1 MKDFIIKIALSI
13 RNAISKKVTY
23 LINRFYLK
31 EFVIK
36 FALSVLNIINK
47 KATYLIDKFNNI
59 IDKPDLEK
67 YKKLSPIDDM
77 ENGDEYID
85 ALDWA
90 IKHKDIKNIAIT
102 APYGA
107 GKSSVIKTYVKKH
120 PSLKYTFISMATFNN
135 SEGKSQDDG
144 KKEEIPLEK
153 IENVILKQFFYK
165 VKKNMLPQSRYNK
178 IEKMSYKYIFTWIF
192 CINVFCSIGSVLVFT
207 DVLKEK
213 VINCIN
219 FLIDL
224 GIPEFWT
231 HVIIP
236 CLVLLEMIILTSI
249 IKQGMIKLKLKEIKL
264 FSNATLG
271 SEAIDEKSIFN
282 KNIDEIL
289 YFFEATGYEVV
300 FFEDLDRLENND
312 IFIEL
317 RDLNFIINNYEGLKK
332 SVKFVYAV
340 KDELFHNKE
349 ERTKFFDYIIPVVPI
364 INASNS
370 EDVFLKEFE
379 NNAEC
384 NISEEYIKDIAPFVS
399 DMRVLYNIFNEF
411 KIYKR
416 TLKDSDSIKLVDEK
430 MLSLIIFK
438 NLYPKDFAELQN
450 EQDEGIIKQAFKDK
464 QSFIEKSTKKIRE
477 DINELEEQI
486 ILVREDCLKSTKEI
500 KYAFCGHLV
509 DWKGSI
515 RKIERYN
522 GYRNYFYIEGILD
535 DNFNLKDIYEDKSNY
550 TIYYANSSYNNE
562 SKYINS
568 NELKSL
574 LENYD
579 KRWTALKLL
588 EDKKMDGIH
597 HDLEELNEQ
606 LQNISISSLK
616 ELIDRNDVKEVLSD
630 NVRSNKVLVFMLRY
644 GYIDE
649 DYSMYINY
657 FKGDSITKDDMNF
670 ILNIRNREV
679 QSFDYKLTRL
689 RGVVD
694 RLNIRDFKQKEVYNF
709 YLLEYLLLNSSK
721 EIDKNK
727 LDNFIQ
733 QLADEEKESWS
744 FINAFVRKT
753 NNRKKFINLLALKWE
768 NMWIFL
774 TEKAA
779 LTYNRQIEY
788 FKWLCESL
796 KVEELLNLNKDRA
809 FEQFFEE
816 NEDILMQLKDVNIN
830 YLEKIIEKLRIRF
843 YKLNIAGVD
852 KELLDFVFDDK
863 YYNIN
868 KYMIDTILIY
878 KNSEINENDLNKKNY
893 TMIMISK
900 YKCLIDNVFANIE
913 EYVKEVILS
922 NDNNYDDE
930 KYILD
935 LINRC
940 SDDMDLVEKI
950 IVHENFKLKN
960 ISVYENK
967 YWLLLLKHR
976 KISASFENVIQYWK
990 QFSKNGLDK
999 VLIDFL
1005 STECNAILNSD
1016 RSFVEE
1022 KFIKD
1027 LSFSDI
1033 NNNIFEKYISY
1044 VRLIFNDL
1052 EFDIASMNQEKLKIL
1067 IQNKYIPLNKEG
1079 FDKIKDVSVKIATLY
1094 ILSDKDNFIDN
1105 IEIFQIDEDIFNNL
1119 LEETGRT
1126 DKVFCQKIVNYY
1138 GKNFMNENLI
1148 RAIFNMNITLTK
1160 DLFKIVF
1167 DEIDNKLK
1175 LTLLVRHLDLF
1186 NADELEKIF
1195 SKMDDE
1201 YKELSNREKRHD
1213 IHLPINSEN
1222 ERLCIYL
1229 QKINYISNKNIYD
1242 KEQLLFRIKANKQ
1255 QR

>member
-1 MKDFIIKIALSI
+1 
-13 RNAISKKVTY
+13 
-23 LINRFYLK
+23 
-31 EFVIK
+31 
-36 FALSVLNIINK
+36 
-47 KATYLIDKFNNI
+47 
-59 IDKPDLEK
+59 
-67 YKKLSPIDDM
+67 M
-77 ENGDEYID
+77 ENGEEYIN
-85 ALDWA
+85 ALDQA
-90 IKHKDIKNIAIT
+90 INDGEIRNIAIT

-120 PSLKYTFISMATFNN
+120 PSLKYTFISMATFNSN
-135 SEGKSQDDG
+135 KGNSQDD
-144 KKEEIPLEK
+144 KKNEEIPLEK

-178 IEKMSYKYIFTWIF
+178 IEKMSYKYIFKWIF
-192 CINVFCSIGSVLVFT
+192 YINIFCLIGSVLFFP

-224 GIPEFWT
+224 GIPEFWSYI
-231 HVIIP
+231 IIP
-236 CLVLLEMIILTSI
+236 CLVLLETIILTII

-317 RDLNFIINNYEGLKK
+317 RDLNFIINNYEGLEKP
-332 SVKFVYAV
+332 VKFVYAV

-349 ERTKFFDYIIPVVPI
+349 ERTKFFDYIIPVIPI
-364 INASNS
+364 INESNS

-379 NNAEC
+379 NNTEC
-384 NISEEYIKDIAPFVS
+384 NISKEYIKDIAPFVS

-450 EQDEGIIKQAFKDK
+450 EQDESIVKQAFKDK

-477 DINELEEQI
+477 DINELEKQI
-486 ILVREDCLKSTKEI
+486 ILVKEDCLKSTKEL

-509 DWKGSI
+509 DWNGAVY
-515 RKIERYN
+515 RIERHN
-522 GYRNYFYIEGILD
+522 GYYNRDSIYIERILD
-535 DNFNLKDIYEDKSNY
+535 DDFNLKDIYNNNKDDY
-550 TIYYANSSYNNE
+550 TICYASGNSNNLD
-562 SKYINS
+562 KNINS
-568 NELKSL
+568 NDLKSL
-574 LENYD
+574 LENYG
-579 KRWTALKLL
+579 KRWKALKLL

-679 QSFDYKLTRL
+679 QLFDYKLTKL
-689 RGVVD
+689 RGIVD

-709 YLLEYLLLNSSK
+709 YLLEYLLSNSSK

-744 FINAFVRKT
+744 FIDAFVRKT

-768 NMWIFL
+768 NMWSFF

-796 KVEELLNLNKDRA
+796 KVEELLNLNKDEA

-816 NEDILMQLKDVNIN
+816 NEDILIQLKDVSIS
-830 YLEKIIEKLRIRF
+830 YLEKIIEKLEIHF

-852 KELLDFVFDDK
+852 KEFLDFVFDNN
-863 YYNIN
+863 YYDIN

-878 KNSEINENDLNKKNY
+878 KNSEIIESNLNKKNY
-893 TMIMISK
+893 TMIMTSR
-900 YKCLIDNVFANIE
+900 YDYLIDNIYSNIE
-913 EYVKEVILS
+913 DYVKEVILS
-922 NDNNYDDE
+922 SDNNYDDE

-935 LINRC
+935 LMTKCNNDI
-940 SDDMDLVEKI
+940 DLVEKI
-950 IVHENFKLKN
+950 IVHENFELEN
-960 ISVYENK
+960 ISVCENK

-976 KISASFENVIQYWK
+976 KINASFDNVIQYWK

-999 VLIDFL
+999 VLVDFL

-1016 RSFVEE
+1016 RSFIEE

-1033 NNNIFEKYISY
+1033 DNNIFEKYISY
-1044 VRLIFNDL
+1044 LRLIFNDL
-1052 EFDIASMNQEKLKIL
+1052 EFNFASMNQEKLKIL
-1067 IQNKYIPLNKEG
+1067 IQNKYIPLNKQC
-1079 FDKIKDVSVKIATLY
+1079 FDKIKGISVEIATLY
-1094 ILSDKDNFIDN
+1094 ILSNKDSFIDN
-1105 IEIFQIDEDIFNNL
+1105 IEVFQIDEDIFSNL
-1119 LEETGRT
+1119 LEETGMT

-1138 GKNFMNENLI
+1138 GRNFMNEYLKKV
-1148 RAIFNMNITLTK
+1148 IFNTGITLTK

-1167 DEIDNKLK
+1167 DNIDNKI
-1175 LTLLVRHLDLF
+1175 TLLVRHLDLF
-1186 NADELEKIF
+1186 NADELENLF
-1195 SKMDDE
+1195 AKMDGE
-1201 YKELSNREKRHD
+1201 YKMLSNREKRHN
-1213 IHLPINSEN
+1213 IYLPINDEN
-1222 ERLCIYL
+1222 KRLGDYL
-1229 QKINYISNKNIYD
+1229 YKIGYISNEDRYAKN
-1242 KEQLLFRIKANKQ
+1242 KEENQLLFRIRAKK
-1255 QR
+1255 

>member
-1 MKDFIIKIALSI
+1 
-13 RNAISKKVTY
+13 
-23 LINRFYLK
+23 
-31 EFVIK
+31 
-36 FALSVLNIINK
+36 
-47 KATYLIDKFNNI
+47 
-59 IDKPDLEK
+59 
-67 YKKLSPIDDM
+67 M
-77 ENGDEYID
+77 ENGEEYIN
-85 ALDWA
+85 ALDQA
-90 IKHKDIKNIAIT
+90 INDEEIRNIAIT

-120 PSLKYTFISMATFNN
+120 PSLKYTFISMATFNSNEGN
-135 SEGKSQDDG
+135 SQED
-144 KKEEIPLEK
+144 KKNEEIPLEK

-178 IEKMSYKYIFTWIF
+178 IEKMSYMYIFIWTFCVNIF
-192 CINVFCSIGSVLVFT
+192 CLIGSVLFFP

-224 GIPEFWT
+224 GIPEFWSFL
-231 HVIIP
+231 IIP
-236 CLVLLEMIILTSI
+236 CLVLLEMIILTII

-271 SEAIDEKSIFN
+271 NEAIDEKSIFN

-317 RDLNFIINNYEGLKK
+317 RDLNFIINNYEGLEKP
-332 SVKFVYAV
+332 VKFVYAV

-349 ERTKFFDYIIPVVPI
+349 ERTKFFDYIIPIVPI
-364 INASNS
+364 INESNS

-379 NNAEC
+379 NNAEY

-450 EQDEGIIKQAFKDK
+450 EQDESIVKQAFKNK
-464 QSFIEKSTKKIRE
+464 QSFIEKEAEKIRK
-477 DINELEEQI
+477 DINELEKQI
-486 ILVREDCLKSTKEI
+486 ISVKEDCLKSTKEI

-616 ELIDRNDVKEVLSD
+616 ELIGRNDVKEVLSD

-649 DYSMYINY
+649 YYSMYINY

-689 RGVVD
+689 RGVID

-709 YLLEYLLLNSSK
+709 YLLEYLLSNSSK

-744 FINAFVRKT
+744 FIDAFVRTT

-768 NMWIFL
+768 NMWNFL
-774 TEKAA
+774 TEQAA

-796 KVEELLNLNKDRA
+796 KVEELLNLNKDKA

-830 YLEKIIEKLRIRF
+830 YLEKIIEKLEIHF
-843 YKLNIAGVD
+843 YKLNIEGID

-863 YYNIN
+863 YYDIN
-868 KYMIDTILIY
+868 KYMIDTILMY

-893 TMIMISK
+893 TMIMTSG
-900 YKCLIDNVFANIE
+900 YDCLINNVFANIE
-913 EYVKEVILS
+913 EYVKEIILS
-922 NDNNYDDE
+922 NDNNCDDE

-935 LINRC
+935 LMTKC

-950 IVHENFKLKN
+950 IVHEDFKLKN
-960 ISVYENK
+960 ISVCENK
-967 YWLLLLKHR
+967 YWILLLKHR
-976 KISASFENVIQYWK
+976 KINASYDNIIQYWK
-990 QFSKNGLDK
+990 QFSKNELDK
-999 VLIDFL
+999 ELIDFL
-1005 STECNAILNSD
+1005 STECDAILNSD

-1033 NNNIFEKYISY
+1033 DNNIFEKYISHLK
-1044 VRLIFNDL
+1044 LIFNDL
-1052 EFDIASMNQEKLKIL
+1052 EFDFASMSQEKLKIL
-1067 IQNKYIPLNKEG
+1067 IQNKYILLNKQC
-1079 FDKIKDVSVKIATLY
+1079 FDKIKGISVEIVILY
-1094 ILSDKDNFIDN
+1094 ILSNKDSFIDN
-1105 IEIFQIDEDIFNNL
+1105 VEVFQIDEDIFNNL
-1119 LEETGRT
+1119 LKETGKT

-1138 GKNFMNENLI
+1138 GRNFMNEYLKKV
-1148 RAIFNMNITLTK
+1148 IFNTGITLTK

-1167 DEIDNKLK
+1167 DNIDNKI
-1175 LTLLVRHLDLF
+1175 TLLVRHLDLF
-1186 NADELEKIF
+1186 NADELENLF
-1195 SKMDDE
+1195 AKMDGE
-1201 YKELSNREKRHD
+1201 YKELSNREKRHN
-1213 IHLPINSEN
+1213 IYLPINDEN
-1222 ERLCIYL
+1222 KRLGDYL
-1229 QKINYISNKNIYD
+1229 YKIGYISNEDRYAKN
-1242 KEQLLFRIKANKQ
+1242 KEENQLLFRIRAKK
-1255 QR
+1255 

>member
-1 MKDFIIKIALSI
+1 
-13 RNAISKKVTY
+13 
-23 LINRFYLK
+23 
-31 EFVIK
+31 
-36 FALSVLNIINK
+36 
-47 KATYLIDKFNNI
+47 
-59 IDKPDLEK
+59 
-67 YKKLSPIDDM
+67 M
-77 ENGDEYID
+77 ENGEEYIN
-85 ALDWA
+85 ALDQA
-90 IKHKDIKNIAIT
+90 INDEEIRNIAIT

-120 PSLKYTFISMATFNN
+120 PSLKYTFISMATFNSN
-135 SEGKSQDDG
+135 KGISQDD
-144 KKEEIPLEK
+144 KKNEEIPLEK

-178 IEKMSYKYIFTWIF
+178 IEKMSYMYIFKWIF
-192 CINVFCSIGSVLVFT
+192 YVNIFCLIGSMLFFP

-219 FLIDL
+219 FFIDL

-231 HVIIP
+231 HIIIP
-236 CLVLLEMIILTSI
+236 CLVLLEIIILTII
-249 IKQGMIKLKLKEIKL
+249 IKQGMIKLKLKELKL

-271 SEAIDEKSIFN
+271 NEAIDEKSIFN

-332 SVKFVYAV
+332 PVKFVYAV

-379 NNAEC
+379 NNTEC
-384 NISEEYIKDIAPFVS
+384 NISKEYIKDIAPFVS

-450 EQDEGIIKQAFKDK
+450 EQDESIVKQAFKNK
-464 QSFIEKSTKKIRE
+464 QSFIEKEAEKIRK
-477 DINELEEQI
+477 DINEIEKQI
-486 ILVREDCLKSTKEI
+486 ISVKEDCLKSTKEI

-562 SKYINS
+562 PKYINS

-709 YLLEYLLLNSSK
+709 HLLEYLLSNSSK

-733 QLADEEKESWS
+733 QLADEKKESWS
-744 FINAFVRKT
+744 FIDAFVRKN

-796 KVEELLNLNKDRA
+796 KVEELLNLNKDKA

-830 YLEKIIEKLRIRF
+830 YLEKIIEKLEIHF
-843 YKLNIAGVD
+843 YKLNIEGVD
-852 KELLDFVFDDK
+852 RELLNFIFDNKHYD
-863 YYNIN
+863 IN
-868 KYMIDTILIY
+868 KYMIDTILMY

-893 TMIMISK
+893 TMIMTSG
-900 YKCLIDNVFANIE
+900 YDCLINNVFDNIE
-913 EYVKEVILS
+913 EYVKEIILS
-922 NDNNYDDE
+922 NDNNCDDE

-935 LINRC
+935 LMTKC

-950 IVHENFKLKN
+950 IVHEDFKLKN
-960 ISVYENK
+960 ISVCENK
-967 YWLLLLKHR
+967 YWILLLKHR
-976 KISASFENVIQYWK
+976 KINASYDNIIQYWK
-990 QFSKNGLDK
+990 QFSKNELDK
-999 VLIDFL
+999 ELIDFL
-1005 STECNAILNSD
+1005 STECDAILNSD

-1033 NNNIFEKYISY
+1033 DNNIFEKYISHL
-1044 VRLIFNDL
+1044 RLIFNDL
-1052 EFDIASMNQEKLKIL
+1052 EFDFASMNQEKLKIL
-1067 IQNKYIPLNKEG
+1067 IQNKYIPLNKQYFE
-1079 FDKIKDVSVKIATLY
+1079 KIKDVSVEMVTLY

-1105 IEIFQIDEDIFNNL
+1105 IEEFQINEDVFSNL
-1119 LEETGRT
+1119 LEEMGRT

-1138 GKNFMNENLI
+1138 GKDYINKNLI
-1148 RAIFNMNITLTK
+1148 IAIFNMNITLTK

-1167 DEIDNKLK
+1167 DKIDNKRK

-1186 NADELEKIF
+1186 NAEELKNLF
-1195 SKMDDE
+1195 AKMDGE
-1201 YKELSNREKRHD
+1201 YKALSNREKRHN
-1213 IHLPINSEN
+1213 IYLPINDEN
-1222 ERLCIYL
+1222 KRLGDYL
-1229 QKINYISNKNIYD
+1229 YKIGYISNEDRHTKN
-1242 KEQLLFRIKANKQ
+1242 KEENQLLFRIRAKK
-1255 QR
+1255 

>member
-1 MKDFIIKIALSI
+1 
-13 RNAISKKVTY
+13 
-23 LINRFYLK
+23 
-31 EFVIK
+31 
-36 FALSVLNIINK
+36 
-47 KATYLIDKFNNI
+47 
-59 IDKPDLEK
+59 
-67 YKKLSPIDDM
+67 M
-77 ENGDEYID
+77 ENGEKYIN
-85 ALDWA
+85 ALDQA
-90 IKHKDIKNIAIT
+90 INDEEIRNIAIT

-120 PSLKYTFISMATFNN
+120 PSLKYTFISMATFNSNEGN
-135 SEGKSQDDG
+135 SQED
-144 KKEEIPLEK
+144 KKNEEIPLEK

-178 IEKMSYKYIFTWIF
+178 IEKMSYKYIFIWTFCVNIF
-192 CINVFCSIGSVLVFT
+192 CLIGSVLFFP

-224 GIPEFWT
+224 GIPDFWSY
-231 HVIIP
+231 VMIP
-236 CLVLLEMIILTSI
+236 CLVLLEMIILTII

-332 SVKFVYAV
+332 PVKFVYAV

-379 NNAEC
+379 NNTEC
-384 NISEEYIKDIAPFVS
+384 NISKEYIKDIAPFVS

-450 EQDEGIIKQAFKDK
+450 EQDESIVKQAFKNK
-464 QSFIEKSTKKIRE
+464 QSFIEKEAEKIRK
-477 DINELEEQI
+477 DINELEKQI
-486 ILVREDCLKSTKEI
+486 ISVKEDCLKSTKEI

-522 GYRNYFYIEGILD
+522 GYRNYFYIEEILD

-562 SKYINS
+562 PKYINS

-574 LENYD
+574 LENYN

-679 QSFDYKLTRL
+679 QLFDYKLTRL

-709 YLLEYLLLNSSK
+709 YLLEYLLSNSSK

-733 QLADEEKESWS
+733 QLADEEKENWS
-744 FINAFVRKT
+744 FIDAFVRKT

-796 KVEELLNLNKDRA
+796 QVEELLKLNKDRA

-830 YLEKIIEKLRIRF
+830 YLEKIIEKLEMHF
-843 YKLNIAGVD
+843 YKLNIEGVD
-852 KELLDFVFDDK
+852 KKLLDFVFDNN

-893 TMIMISK
+893 TMIMTSG
-900 YKCLIDNVFANIE
+900 YDCLINNVFANIE
-913 EYVKEVILS
+913 EYVKEIILS
-922 NDNNYDDE
+922 NDNNCDDE

-935 LINRC
+935 LMTKC

-950 IVHENFKLKN
+950 IVHEDFKLKN
-960 ISVYENK
+960 ISVCENK
-967 YWLLLLKHR
+967 YWILLLKHR
-976 KISASFENVIQYWK
+976 KINASYDNIIQYWK
-990 QFSKNGLDK
+990 QFSKNELDK
-999 VLIDFL
+999 ELIDFL
-1005 STECNAILNSD
+1005 STECDTILNSD

-1033 NNNIFEKYISY
+1033 DNNIFEKYISSL
-1044 VRLIFNDL
+1044 RLIFNDL
-1052 EFDIASMNQEKLKIL
+1052 EFDFASMSQEKLKIL
-1067 IQNKYIPLNKEG
+1067 IQNKYILLNKQC
-1079 FDKIKDVSVKIATLY
+1079 FDKIKGISVEIAILY
-1094 ILSDKDNFIDN
+1094 ILSNKDSFIDN
-1105 IEIFQIDEDIFNNL
+1105 VEVFQIDEDIFNNL
-1119 LEETGRT
+1119 LKETGKT
-1126 DKVFCQKIVNYY
+1126 DKAFCQKIVNYY
-1138 GKNFMNENLI
+1138 GKDYINKNLI
-1148 RAIFNMNITLTK
+1148 IAIFNMNITLTK
-1160 DLFKIVF
+1160 DLFKIIF
-1167 DEIDNKLK
+1167 DKISNELK
-1175 LTLLVRHLDLF
+1175 LALLVRHLDLF
-1186 NADELEKIF
+1186 NAEELKNLF
-1195 SKMDDE
+1195 AKMDGE
-1201 YKELSNREKRHD
+1201 YKELSNREKRHN
-1213 IHLPINSEN
+1213 IYLPINDEN
-1222 ERLCIYL
+1222 KRLGDYL
-1229 QKINYISNKNIYD
+1229 YKIGYISNEDRYAKN
-1242 KEQLLFRIKANKQ
+1242 KEENQLLFRIRAKK
-1255 QR
+1255 

>member
-1 MKDFIIKIALSI
+1 
-13 RNAISKKVTY
+13 
-23 LINRFYLK
+23 
-31 EFVIK
+31 
-36 FALSVLNIINK
+36 
-47 KATYLIDKFNNI
+47 
-59 IDKPDLEK
+59 
-67 YKKLSPIDDM
+67 M
-77 ENGDEYID
+77 ENGEEYIN
-85 ALDWA
+85 ALDQA
-90 IKHKDIKNIAIT
+90 INDEEIRNIAIT

-120 PSLKYTFISMATFNN
+120 PSLKYTFISMATFNSN
-135 SEGKSQDDG
+135 KGISQDD
-144 KKEEIPLEK
+144 KKNEEIPLEK

-178 IEKMSYKYIFTWIF
+178 IEKMSYMYIFKWIF
-192 CINVFCSIGSVLVFT
+192 YVNIFCLIGSMLFFP

-219 FLIDL
+219 FFIDL

-231 HVIIP
+231 HIIIP
-236 CLVLLEMIILTSI
+236 CLVLLEIIILTII
-249 IKQGMIKLKLKEIKL
+249 IKQGMIKLKLKELKL

-271 SEAIDEKSIFN
+271 NEAIDEKSIFN

-332 SVKFVYAV
+332 PVKFVYAV

-379 NNAEC
+379 NNTEC
-384 NISEEYIKDIAPFVS
+384 NISKEYIKDIAPFVS

-450 EQDEGIIKQAFKDK
+450 EQDESIVKQAFKNK
-464 QSFIEKSTKKIRE
+464 QSFIEKEAEKIRK
-477 DINELEEQI
+477 DINEIEKQI
-486 ILVREDCLKSTKEI
+486 ISVKEDCLKSTKEI
-500 KYAFCGHLV
+500 KYAFCGYLANWEITISAIGRREPYHNS
-509 DWKGSI
+509 KEFSI
-515 RKIERYN
+515 KQ
-522 GYRNYFYIEGILD
+522 ILD
-535 DNFNLKDIYEDKSNY
+535 DNFNFENIYKEG
-550 TIYYANSSYNNE
+550 SSYYICYPSGYSINKEGIDSNKMKK
-562 SKYINS
+562 KYID
-568 NELKSL
+568 
-574 LENYD
+574 YCR
-579 KRWTALKLL
+579 RWKALKLL

-606 LQNISISSLK
+606 LQDISILSLK

-649 DYSMYINY
+649 YYSMYINY

-709 YLLEYLLLNSSK
+709 YLLEYLLSNSSK

-733 QLADEEKESWS
+733 QLADEKKESWS
-744 FINAFVRKT
+744 FIDAFVRKN

-796 KVEELLNLNKDRA
+796 KVEELLNLNRDKA

-830 YLEKIIEKLRIRF
+830 YLEKIIEKLEIHF
-843 YKLNIAGVD
+843 YKLNIEGVD
-852 KELLDFVFDDK
+852 RELLNFIFDNKHYD
-863 YYNIN
+863 IN
-868 KYMIDTILIY
+868 KYMIDTILMY

-893 TMIMISK
+893 TMIMTSG
-900 YKCLIDNVFANIE
+900 YDCLINNVFDNIE
-913 EYVKEVILS
+913 EYVKEIILS
-922 NDNNYDDE
+922 NDNNCDDE

-935 LINRC
+935 LMTKC

-950 IVHENFKLKN
+950 IVHEDFKLKN
-960 ISVYENK
+960 ISVCENK
-967 YWLLLLKHR
+967 YWILLLKHR
-976 KISASFENVIQYWK
+976 KINASYDNIIQYWK
-990 QFSKNGLDK
+990 QFSKNELDK
-999 VLIDFL
+999 ELIDFL
-1005 STECNAILNSD
+1005 STECDAILNSD

-1033 NNNIFEKYISY
+1033 DNNIFEKYISHL
-1044 VRLIFNDL
+1044 RLIFNDL
-1052 EFDIASMNQEKLKIL
+1052 EFDFASMNQEKLKIL
-1067 IQNKYIPLNKEG
+1067 IQNKYIPLNKQCFE
-1079 FDKIKDVSVKIATLY
+1079 KIKDVSVEMVTLY

-1105 IEIFQIDEDIFNNL
+1105 IEEFQINEDVFSNL

-1138 GKNFMNENLI
+1138 GRNFMNEYLKKV
-1148 RAIFNMNITLTK
+1148 IFNTGITLTK

-1167 DEIDNKLK
+1167 DKIDNKRK

-1186 NADELEKIF
+1186 NADELENLF
-1195 SKMDDE
+1195 SKMDDK
-1201 YKELSNREKRHD
+1201 YKVLSNREKRRD

>member
-1 MKDFIIKIALSI
+1 
-13 RNAISKKVTY
+13 
-23 LINRFYLK
+23 
-31 EFVIK
+31 
-36 FALSVLNIINK
+36 
-47 KATYLIDKFNNI
+47 
-59 IDKPDLEK
+59 
-67 YKKLSPIDDM
+67 M
-77 ENGDEYID
+77 ENGEEYIN
-85 ALDWA
+85 ALDQA
-90 IKHKDIKNIAIT
+90 INDEEIRNIAIT

-107 GKSSVIKTYVKKH
+107 GKSSVIKIYVKKH
-120 PSLKYTFISMATFNN
+120 PSLKYTFISMATFNSNEGN
-135 SEGKSQDDG
+135 SQED
-144 KKEEIPLEK
+144 KKNEEIPLEK

-165 VKKNMLPQSRYNK
+165 VKKNMLSQSRYNK
-178 IEKMSYKYIFTWIF
+178 IEKMSYMYIFIWTFCVNIF
-192 CINVFCSIGSVLVFT
+192 CLIGSVLFFP

-219 FLIDL
+219 FLINL
-224 GIPEFWT
+224 GIPEFWSY
-231 HVIIP
+231 VIIP
-236 CLVLLEMIILTSI
+236 CLVLLHMIILTII

-271 SEAIDEKSIFN
+271 NEAIDEKSIFN

-317 RDLNFIINNYEGLKK
+317 RDLNFIINNYEGLEKP
-332 SVKFVYAV
+332 VKFVYAV

-349 ERTKFFDYIIPVVPI
+349 ERTKFFDYIIPIVPI
-364 INASNS
+364 INESNS

-379 NNAEC
+379 NNAEY

-450 EQDEGIIKQAFKDK
+450 EQDESIVKQAFKNK
-464 QSFIEKSTKKIRE
+464 QSFIEKDVEKIRE
-477 DINELEEQI
+477 SINQLEEQI
-486 ILVREDCLKSTKEI
+486 ILVKEDCLKSTKEL
-500 KYAFCGHLV
+500 KYAFCGYLANWEITISAIGRREPYHNS
-509 DWKGSI
+509 KEFSI
-515 RKIERYN
+515 KQ
-522 GYRNYFYIEGILD
+522 ILD
-535 DNFNLKDIYEDKSNY
+535 DNFNFENIYKEG
-550 TIYYANSSYNNE
+550 SSYYICYPSGYSINKEGIDSNKMKK
-562 SKYINS
+562 KYID
-568 NELKSL
+568 
-574 LENYD
+574 YCR
-579 KRWTALKLL
+579 RWKALKLL

-606 LQNISISSLK
+606 LQDISILSLK

-649 DYSMYINY
+649 DYSIYINY

-733 QLADEEKESWS
+733 QLSDEEKESWS
-744 FINAFVRKT
+744 FIDAFVRTT

-768 NMWIFL
+768 NMWSFL

-788 FKWLCESL
+788 FKCLCESL
-796 KVEELLNLNKDRA
+796 KVEELLNLNKDEA

-816 NEDILMQLKDVNIN
+816 NEDILIQLKDVNIS
-830 YLEKIIEKLRIRF
+830 YLEKIIEKLEIHF

-852 KELLDFVFDDK
+852 KELLDFVFDNK
-863 YYNIN
+863 YYDIN
-868 KYMIDTILIY
+868 KYMIDIILVY
-878 KNSEINENDLNKKNY
+878 KNSEIAERDLSKKCY
-893 TMIMISK
+893 TMIMTSG
-900 YKCLIDNVFANIE
+900 YDCLIDDVSDNIE

-922 NDNNYDDE
+922 NDNNCDDE

-935 LINRC
+935 LINKC

-950 IVHENFKLKN
+950 IVHENFKLEN
-960 ISVYENK
+960 ISVCENK

-976 KISASFENVIQYWK
+976 KINANFDNVIQYWK
-990 QFSKNGLDK
+990 QFSKNGLDE

-1005 STECNAILNSD
+1005 STECDAILNSD

-1033 NNNIFEKYISY
+1033 DNNIFEKYISY
-1044 VRLIFNDL
+1044 LRLIFSDL
-1052 EFDIASMNQEKLKIL
+1052 EFDFASMNQEKLKIL
-1067 IQNKYIPLNKEG
+1067 IQNKYILLNKQC
-1079 FDKIKDVSVKIATLY
+1079 FDKIKDISVEMATLY
-1094 ILSDKDNFIDN
+1094 ILSSKDSFIDN
-1105 IEIFQIDEDIFNNL
+1105 MEVFQIDEDIFNNL
-1119 LEETGRT
+1119 MAKT

-1138 GKNFMNENLI
+1138 GKDYINKNLI
-1148 RAIFNMNITLTK
+1148 IAIFNMNITLTK
-1160 DLFKIVF
+1160 DLFKIIF
-1167 DEIDNKLK
+1167 DKISNELK
-1175 LTLLVRHLDLF
+1175 LALLVRHLDLF
-1186 NADELEKIF
+1186 NAEELKNLF
-1195 SKMDDE
+1195 AKMDGE
-1201 YKELSNREKRHD
+1201 YKELSNREKRHN
-1213 IHLPINSEN
+1213 IYLPINDEN
-1222 ERLCIYL
+1222 KRLGDYL
-1229 QKINYISNKNIYD
+1229 YKIGYISNEDRYAKN
-1242 KEQLLFRIKANKQ
+1242 KEENQLLFRIRAKK
-1255 QR
+1255 

>member
-1 MKDFIIKIALSI
+1 
-13 RNAISKKVTY
+13 
-23 LINRFYLK
+23 
-31 EFVIK
+31 
-36 FALSVLNIINK
+36 
-47 KATYLIDKFNNI
+47 
-59 IDKPDLEK
+59 
-67 YKKLSPIDDM
+67 M
-77 ENGDEYID
+77 ENGEEYIN
-85 ALDWA
+85 ALDQA
-90 IKHKDIKNIAIT
+90 INDEEIRNIAIT

-120 PSLKYTFISMATFNN
+120 PSLKYTFISMATFNSNEGN
-135 SEGKSQDDG
+135 SQED
-144 KKEEIPLEK
+144 KKNEEIPLEK

-178 IEKMSYKYIFTWIF
+178 IEKMSYMYIFIWTFCVNIF
-192 CINVFCSIGSVLVFT
+192 CLIGSVLFFP

-224 GIPEFWT
+224 GIPEFWSY
-231 HVIIP
+231 VIIP
-236 CLVLLEMIILTSI
+236 CLVLLEMIILTII

-271 SEAIDEKSIFN
+271 NEAIDEKSIFN

-317 RDLNFIINNYEGLKK
+317 RDLNFIINNYEGLEKP
-332 SVKFVYAV
+332 VKFVYAV

-349 ERTKFFDYIIPVVPI
+349 ERTKFFDYIIPIVPI
-364 INASNS
+364 INESNS

-379 NNAEC
+379 NNAEY

-450 EQDEGIIKQAFKDK
+450 EQDESIVKQAFKNK
-464 QSFIEKSTKKIRE
+464 QSFIEKDAEKIRE
-477 DINELEEQI
+477 SINQLEEQI
-486 ILVREDCLKSTKEI
+486 ILVKEDCLKSTKEL
-500 KYAFCGHLV
+500 KYAFCGYLANWEITISAIGRREPYHNS
-509 DWKGSI
+509 KEFSI
-515 RKIERYN
+515 KQ
-522 GYRNYFYIEGILD
+522 ILD
-535 DNFNLKDIYEDKSNY
+535 DNFNFENIYKEG
-550 TIYYANSSYNNE
+550 SSYYICYPSGYSINKEGIDSNKMKK
-562 SKYINS
+562 KYID
-568 NELKSL
+568 
-574 LENYD
+574 YCR
-579 KRWTALKLL
+579 RWKALKLL

-606 LQNISISSLK
+606 LQDISILSLK

-649 DYSMYINY
+649 YYSMYINY

-709 YLLEYLLLNSSK
+709 YLLEYLLSNSSK

-733 QLADEEKESWS
+733 QLADEKKESWS
-744 FINAFVRKT
+744 FIDAFVRKN

-796 KVEELLNLNKDRA
+796 KVEELLNLNKDKA
-809 FEQFFEE
+809 FEHFFEE

-830 YLEKIIEKLRIRF
+830 YLEKIIEKLEIHF
-843 YKLNIAGVD
+843 YKLNIEGVD
-852 KELLDFVFDDK
+852 RELLNFIFDNKHYD
-863 YYNIN
+863 IN
-868 KYMIDTILIY
+868 KYMIDTILMY

-893 TMIMISK
+893 TMIMTSG
-900 YKCLIDNVFANIE
+900 YDCLINNVFDYIE
-913 EYVKEVILS
+913 EYVKEIILS
-922 NDNNYDDE
+922 NDNNCDDE

-935 LINRC
+935 LMTKC

-950 IVHENFKLKN
+950 IVHEDFKLKN
-960 ISVYENK
+960 ISVCENK
-967 YWLLLLKHR
+967 YWILLLKHR
-976 KISASFENVIQYWK
+976 KINASYDNIIQYWK
-990 QFSKNGLDK
+990 QFSKNELDK
-999 VLIDFL
+999 ELIDFL
-1005 STECNAILNSD
+1005 STECDAILNSD

-1033 NNNIFEKYISY
+1033 DNNIFEKYISY
-1044 VRLIFNDL
+1044 LRLIFSDL
-1052 EFDIASMNQEKLKIL
+1052 EFDFASMNQEKLKIL
-1067 IQNKYIPLNKEG
+1067 IQNKYIPLNKQCFE
-1079 FDKIKDVSVKIATLY
+1079 KIKDVSVEMVTLY

-1105 IEIFQIDEDIFNNL
+1105 IEEFQINEDVFSNL

-1138 GKNFMNENLI
+1138 GRNFMNEYLKKV
-1148 RAIFNMNITLTK
+1148 IFNTGITLTK

-1167 DEIDNKLK
+1167 DKIDNKRK

-1186 NADELEKIF
+1186 NADELENLF

-1201 YKELSNREKRHD
+1201 YKELSNREKRRD

-1229 QKINYISNKNIYD
+1229 QKIKYISNKNIYD
-1242 KEQLLFRIKANKQ
+1242 KEQLLFRIKVKK
-1255 QR
+1255 

>member
-1 MKDFIIKIALSI
+1 
-13 RNAISKKVTY
+13 
-23 LINRFYLK
+23 
-31 EFVIK
+31 
-36 FALSVLNIINK
+36 
-47 KATYLIDKFNNI
+47 
-59 IDKPDLEK
+59 
-67 YKKLSPIDDM
+67 M
-77 ENGDEYID
+77 ENGEEYIN
-85 ALDWA
+85 ALDQA
-90 IKHKDIKNIAIT
+90 INDEEIRNIAIT

-120 PSLKYTFISMATFNN
+120 PSLKYTFISMATFNSNEGN
-135 SEGKSQDDG
+135 SQED
-144 KKEEIPLEK
+144 KKNEEIPLEK
-153 IENVILKQFFYK
+153 IENLILKQFFYK

-178 IEKMSYKYIFTWIF
+178 IEKMSYMYIFIWTFCVNIF
-192 CINVFCSIGSVLVFT
+192 CLIGSILFFP

-224 GIPEFWT
+224 GIPEFWSY
-231 HVIIP
+231 VIIP
-236 CLVLLEMIILTSI
+236 CLVLLEMIILTI
-249 IKQGMIKLKLKEIKL
+249 VIKQGMIKLKLKEIKL

-332 SVKFVYAV
+332 PVKFVYAV

-349 ERTKFFDYIIPVVPI
+349 ERTKFFDYIIPVIPI
-364 INASNS
+364 INESNS

-379 NNAEC
+379 NNTKC
-384 NISEEYIKDIAPFVS
+384 NISKEYIKDIAPFVS

-416 TLKDSDSIKLVDEK
+416 TLKDSDSIKLIDEK

-450 EQDEGIIKQAFKDK
+450 EQDESIVKQAFKDK
-464 QSFIEKSTKKIRE
+464 QSFIEKRTEKIRK
-477 DINELEEQI
+477 DINELEKQI
-486 ILVREDCLKSTKEI
+486 ISVKEDCLKSTKEL
-500 KYAFCGHLV
+500 KYAFCGYLV
-509 DWKGSI
+509 NWSGAVC
-515 RKIERYN
+515 RIERHDGYYN
-522 GYRNYFYIEGILD
+522 RDSIYIERILD
-535 DNFNLKDIYEDKSNY
+535 DDFNLKDIYNNNKGDY
-550 TIYYANSSYNNE
+550 TIYYA
-562 SKYINS
+562 KGNS
-568 NELKSL
+568 NNLNKDIKSNDLKSL
-574 LENYD
+574 LEIYNE
-579 KRWTALKLL
+579 RWTALKLL
-588 EDKKMDGIH
+588 EDKKKKGIH

-606 LQNISISSLK
+606 LQNISILSLK

-649 DYSMYINY
+649 YYSMYINY

-689 RGVVD
+689 RGVID

-709 YLLEYLLLNSSK
+709 YLLEYLLSNSSK

-733 QLADEEKESWS
+733 QLADEKKESWS
-744 FINAFVRKT
+744 FIDAFVRKN

-796 KVEELLNLNKDRA
+796 KVEELLNLNKDKA
-809 FEQFFEE
+809 FEHFFEE

-830 YLEKIIEKLRIRF
+830 YLEKIIEKLEMHF
-843 YKLNIAGVD
+843 YKLNIEGVD
-852 KELLDFVFDDK
+852 RELLNFIFDNKHYD
-863 YYNIN
+863 IN
-868 KYMIDTILIY
+868 KYMIDTILMY

-893 TMIMISK
+893 TMIMTSG
-900 YKCLIDNVFANIE
+900 YDCLINNVFANIE
-913 EYVKEVILS
+913 EYVKEIILS
-922 NDNNYDDE
+922 NDNNCDDE

-935 LINRC
+935 LMTKC

-950 IVHENFKLKN
+950 IVYEDFKLKN
-960 ISVYENK
+960 ISVCENK
-967 YWLLLLKHR
+967 YWILLLKHR
-976 KISASFENVIQYWK
+976 KINASYDNIIQYWK
-990 QFSKNGLDK
+990 QFSKNELDK
-999 VLIDFL
+999 ELIDFL
-1005 STECNAILNSD
+1005 STECDVILDSD

-1033 NNNIFEKYISY
+1033 DNNIFEKYISHLK
-1044 VRLIFNDL
+1044 LIFNDL
-1052 EFDIASMNQEKLKIL
+1052 EFDFASMSQEKLKIL
-1067 IQNKYIPLNKEG
+1067 IQNKYILLNKQC
-1079 FDKIKDVSVKIATLY
+1079 FDKIKGISVEIVILY
-1094 ILSDKDNFIDN
+1094 ILSNKDSFIDN
-1105 IEIFQIDEDIFNNL
+1105 VEVFQIDEDIFNNL
-1119 LEETGRT
+1119 LKETGKT

-1138 GKNFMNENLI
+1138 GRNFMNEYLKKV
-1148 RAIFNMNITLTK
+1148 IFNTGITLTK

-1167 DEIDNKLK
+1167 DNIDNKI
-1175 LTLLVRHLDLF
+1175 TLLVRHLDLF
-1186 NADELEKIF
+1186 NADELENLF
-1195 SKMDDE
+1195 AKMDGE
-1201 YKELSNREKRHD
+1201 YRELSNREKRHN
-1213 IHLPINSEN
+1213 IYLPINDEN
-1222 ERLCIYL
+1222 KRLGDYL
-1229 QKINYISNKNIYD
+1229 YKIGYISNEDRYAKN
-1242 KEQLLFRIKANKQ
+1242 KEENQLLFRIRAKK
-1255 QR
+1255 

>member
-1 MKDFIIKIALSI
+1 
-13 RNAISKKVTY
+13 
-23 LINRFYLK
+23 
-31 EFVIK
+31 
-36 FALSVLNIINK
+36 
-47 KATYLIDKFNNI
+47 
-59 IDKPDLEK
+59 
-67 YKKLSPIDDM
+67 M
-77 ENGDEYID
+77 ENGEEYIN
-85 ALDWA
+85 ALDQA
-90 IKHKDIKNIAIT
+90 INDEEIRNIAIT

-120 PSLKYTFISMATFNN
+120 PSLKYTFISMATFNSN
-135 SEGKSQDDG
+135 KGISQDD
-144 KKEEIPLEK
+144 KKNEEIPLEK

-178 IEKMSYKYIFTWIF
+178 IEKMSYMYIFIWTFCVNIF
-192 CINVFCSIGSVLVFT
+192 CLIGSILFFP

-224 GIPEFWT
+224 GIPEFWSY
-231 HVIIP
+231 VIIP
-236 CLVLLEMIILTSI
+236 CLVLLEMIILTI
-249 IKQGMIKLKLKEIKL
+249 VIKQGMIKLKLKEIKL

-332 SVKFVYAV
+332 PVKFVYAV

-379 NNAEC
+379 NNTEC
-384 NISEEYIKDIAPFVS
+384 NISKEYIKDIAPFVS

-416 TLKDSDSIKLVDEK
+416 TLKDSDSIKLIDEK

-450 EQDEGIIKQAFKDK
+450 EQDESIVKQAFKDK
-464 QSFIEKSTKKIRE
+464 QSFIEKRIEKIRK
-477 DINELEEQI
+477 DINELEKQI
-486 ILVREDCLKSTKEI
+486 ISVKEDCLKSTKEL
-500 KYAFCGHLV
+500 KYAFCGYLV
-509 DWKGSI
+509 NWSGAVC
-515 RKIERYN
+515 RIERHDGYYN
-522 GYRNYFYIEGILD
+522 RDSIYIERILD
-535 DNFNLKDIYEDKSNY
+535 DDFNLKDIYNNNKGDY
-550 TIYYANSSYNNE
+550 TIYYA
-562 SKYINS
+562 KGNS
-568 NELKSL
+568 NNLNKDIKSNDLKSL
-574 LENYD
+574 LEIYNE
-579 KRWTALKLL
+579 RWTALKLL
-588 EDKKMDGIH
+588 EDKKKEGIH

-606 LQNISISSLK
+606 LQNISILSLK
-616 ELIDRNDVKEVLSD
+616 ELIDSNDVKEVLSD
-630 NVRSNKVLVFMLRY
+630 IVRSNKVLVFMLRY

-709 YLLEYLLLNSSK
+709 YLLEYLLSNSSK

-733 QLADEEKESWS
+733 QLADEEKENWS
-744 FINAFVRKT
+744 FIDAFVRKT

-796 KVEELLNLNKDRA
+796 KVEELLNLNKDKA
-809 FEQFFEE
+809 FEHFFEE
-816 NEDILMQLKDVNIN
+816 NKDILMQLKDVNIN
-830 YLEKIIEKLRIRF
+830 YLEKIIEKLEMHF
-843 YKLNIAGVD
+843 YKLNIEGVD
-852 KELLDFVFDDK
+852 RELLNFIFDNKHYD
-863 YYNIN
+863 IN
-868 KYMIDTILIY
+868 KYMIDTILMY

-893 TMIMISK
+893 TMIMTSG
-900 YKCLIDNVFANIE
+900 YDCLINNVFVNIE
-913 EYVKEVILS
+913 EYVKEIILS
-922 NDNNYDDE
+922 NDNNCDDE

-935 LINRC
+935 LMTKC

-950 IVHENFKLKN
+950 IVHEDFKLKN
-960 ISVYENK
+960 ISVCENK
-967 YWLLLLKHR
+967 YCILLLKHR
-976 KISASFENVIQYWK
+976 KINASYDNIIQYWK
-990 QFSKNGLDK
+990 QFSKNELDK
-999 VLIDFL
+999 ELIDFL
-1005 STECNAILNSD
+1005 STECDAILNSD

-1033 NNNIFEKYISY
+1033 DNNIFEKYISHL
-1044 VRLIFNDL
+1044 RLIFNDL
-1052 EFDIASMNQEKLKIL
+1052 EFDFASMNQEKLKIL
-1067 IQNKYIPLNKEG
+1067 IQNKYIPLNKEC
-1079 FDKIKDVSVKIATLY
+1079 FDKIKDVSVEIATLY
-1094 ILSDKDNFIDN
+1094 ILSNKDSFIDN
-1105 IEIFQIDEDIFNNL
+1105 VEVFQIDEDIFNNL
-1119 LEETGRT
+1119 LKETGKT
-1126 DKVFCQKIVNYY
+1126 DKAFCQKIVNYY
-1138 GKNFMNENLI
+1138 GKDYINKNLI
-1148 RAIFNMNITLTK
+1148 IAIFNMNITLTK
-1160 DLFKIVF
+1160 DLFKIIF
-1167 DEIDNKLK
+1167 DKISNELK
-1175 LTLLVRHLDLF
+1175 LALLVRHLDLF
-1186 NADELEKIF
+1186 NAEELKNLF
-1195 SKMDDE
+1195 AKMDGE
-1201 YKELSNREKRHD
+1201 YKELSNREKRHN
-1213 IHLPINSEN
+1213 IYLPINDEN
-1222 ERLCIYL
+1222 KRLGDYL
-1229 QKINYISNKNIYD
+1229 YKIGYISNEDRYAKN
-1242 KEQLLFRIKANKQ
+1242 KEENQLLFRIRAKK
-1255 QR
+1255 

>member
-1 MKDFIIKIALSI
+1 
-13 RNAISKKVTY
+13 
-23 LINRFYLK
+23 
-31 EFVIK
+31 
-36 FALSVLNIINK
+36 
-47 KATYLIDKFNNI
+47 
-59 IDKPDLEK
+59 
-67 YKKLSPIDDM
+67 M
-77 ENGDEYID
+77 ENGEEYIN
-85 ALDWA
+85 ALDQA
-90 IKHKDIKNIAIT
+90 INDEEIRNIAIT

-120 PSLKYTFISMATFNN
+120 PSLKYTFISMATFNSNEGN
-135 SEGKSQDDG
+135 SQED
-144 KKEEIPLEK
+144 KKNEEIPLEK

-178 IEKMSYKYIFTWIF
+178 IEKMSYMYIFIWTFCVNIF
-192 CINVFCSIGSVLVFT
+192 CLIGSVLFFP

-224 GIPEFWT
+224 GIPEFWSY
-231 HVIIP
+231 VIIP
-236 CLVLLEMIILTSI
+236 CLVLLEMIILTII

-271 SEAIDEKSIFN
+271 NEAIDEKSIFN

-317 RDLNFIINNYEGLKK
+317 RDLNFIINNYEGLEKP
-332 SVKFVYAV
+332 VKFVYAV

-349 ERTKFFDYIIPVVPI
+349 ERTKFFDYIIPIVPI
-364 INASNS
+364 INESNS

-379 NNAEC
+379 NNAEY

-450 EQDEGIIKQAFKDK
+450 EQDESIVKQAFKNK
-464 QSFIEKSTKKIRE
+464 QSFIEKDVEKIRE
-477 DINELEEQI
+477 SINELEKQI
-486 ILVREDCLKSTKEI
+486 ISVKEDCLKSTKEL
-500 KYAFCGHLV
+500 KYAFCGYLV
-509 DWKGSI
+509 NWSGAVC
-515 RKIERYN
+515 RIERHDGYYN
-522 GYRNYFYIEGILD
+522 RDSIYIERILD
-535 DNFNLKDIYEDKSNY
+535 DDFNLKDIYNNNKGDY
-550 TIYYANSSYNNE
+550 TIYYA
-562 SKYINS
+562 KGNS
-568 NELKSL
+568 NNLNKDIKSNDLKSL
-574 LENYD
+574 LEIYNE
-579 KRWTALKLL
+579 RWTALKLL
-588 EDKKMDGIH
+588 EDKKKEGIH

-606 LQNISISSLK
+606 LQNISILSLK

-709 YLLEYLLLNSSK
+709 YLLEYLLSNSSK

-733 QLADEEKESWS
+733 QLADEEKENWS
-744 FINAFVRKT
+744 FIDAFVRKN

-768 NMWIFL
+768 NMWSFL
-774 TEKAA
+774 NEKAA

-796 KVEELLNLNKDRA
+796 KVEELLNLNKDKA

-830 YLEKIIEKLRIRF
+830 YLEKIIEKLEIHF
-843 YKLNIAGVD
+843 YKLNIEGVD
-852 KELLDFVFDDK
+852 RELLNFIFDNKHYD
-863 YYNIN
+863 IN

-893 TMIMISK
+893 TMIMTSG
-900 YKCLIDNVFANIE
+900 YDCLIDDVSDNIE

-935 LINRC
+935 LINKC

-950 IVHENFKLKN
+950 IVHENFKLEN
-960 ISVYENK
+960 ISVCENK

-976 KISASFENVIQYWK
+976 KINANFDNVIQYWK
-990 QFSKNGLDK
+990 QFLKNGLDE

-1005 STECNAILNSD
+1005 STECDAILNSD

-1033 NNNIFEKYISY
+1033 DNNIFEKYISY
-1044 VRLIFNDL
+1044 LRLIFSDL
-1052 EFDIASMNQEKLKIL
+1052 EFDFASMNQEKLKIL
-1067 IQNKYIPLNKEG
+1067 IQNKYIPLNKQYFE
-1079 FDKIKDVSVKIATLY
+1079 KIKGISVEIATLY
-1094 ILSDKDNFIDN
+1094 ILSNKDSFIDN
-1105 IEIFQIDEDIFNNL
+1105 MEVFQIDEDIFNNL
-1119 LEETGRT
+1119 MTKT

-1138 GKNFMNENLI
+1138 GKNYINKNLI
-1148 RAIFNMNITLTK
+1148 IAIFNMNITLTK
-1160 DLFKIVF
+1160 DLFKIIF
-1167 DEIDNKLK
+1167 DKISNELK
-1175 LTLLVRHLDLF
+1175 LALLVRHLDLF
-1186 NADELEKIF
+1186 NAEELKNLF
-1195 SKMDDE
+1195 AKMDGE
-1201 YKELSNREKRHD
+1201 YKALSNREKRHN
-1213 IHLPINSEN
+1213 IYLPINDEN
-1222 ERLCIYL
+1222 KRLGDYL
-1229 QKINYISNKNIYD
+1229 YKIGYISNEDRYVKN
-1242 KEQLLFRIKANKQ
+1242 KEENQLLFRIRAKK
-1255 QR
+1255 

>member
-1 MKDFIIKIALSI
+1 
-13 RNAISKKVTY
+13 
-23 LINRFYLK
+23 
-31 EFVIK
+31 
-36 FALSVLNIINK
+36 
-47 KATYLIDKFNNI
+47 
-59 IDKPDLEK
+59 
-67 YKKLSPIDDM
+67 M
-77 ENGDEYID
+77 ENGEEYIN
-85 ALDWA
+85 ALDQA
-90 IKHKDIKNIAIT
+90 INDEEIRNIAIT

-120 PSLKYTFISMATFNN
+120 PSLKYTFISMATFNSNEGN
-135 SEGKSQDDG
+135 SQED
-144 KKEEIPLEK
+144 KKNEEIPLEK

-178 IEKMSYKYIFTWIF
+178 IEKMSYMYIFIWIF
-192 CINVFCSIGSVLVFT
+192 CVNIFCLIGSVLFFP

-224 GIPEFWT
+224 GIPEFWSY
-231 HVIIP
+231 VIIP
-236 CLVLLEMIILTSI
+236 CLVLLEMIILTII

-271 SEAIDEKSIFN
+271 NEAIDEKSIFN

-317 RDLNFIINNYEGLKK
+317 RDLNFIINNYEGLEKP
-332 SVKFVYAV
+332 VKFVYAV

-349 ERTKFFDYIIPVVPI
+349 ERTKFFDYIIPIIPI
-364 INASNS
+364 INESNS

-379 NNAEC
+379 NNTEC
-384 NISEEYIKDIAPFVS
+384 NISKEYIKDIAPFVS

-450 EQDEGIIKQAFKDK
+450 EQDESIVKQVFKNK
-464 QSFIEKSTKKIRE
+464 QSFIEKEAEKIRK
-477 DINELEEQI
+477 DINELEKQI
-486 ILVREDCLKSTKEI
+486 ISVKEDCLKSTKEL

-509 DWKGSI
+509 DWEITICAIGRRELYHNPKEFPI
-515 RKIERYN
+515 KQ
-522 GYRNYFYIEGILD
+522 ILD
-535 DNFNLKDIYEDKSNY
+535 NNFNFEIIYKEGNNYYIRYPYGYSTNTKEIDSNKMKK
-550 TIYYANSSYNNE
+550 IYIDYCR
-562 SKYINS
+562 
-568 NELKSL
+568 
-574 LENYD
+574 
-579 KRWTALKLL
+579 RWKALKLL
-588 EDKKMDGIH
+588 EDKKIDGIH
-597 HDLEELNEQ
+597 HDLEELKEQ
-606 LQNISISSLK
+606 LQDISILSLK
-616 ELIDRNDVKEVLSD
+616 ELIDRNEVKEVLSD

-679 QSFDYKLTRL
+679 QPFDYKLTRL
-689 RGVVD
+689 RGIVD

-709 YLLEYLLLNSSK
+709 YLLEYLLSNSSK
-721 EIDKNK
+721 DIDKNK

-744 FINAFVRKT
+744 FIDAFVRTT
-753 NNRKKFINLLALKWE
+753 NNRKKFINLLALKWK
-768 NMWIFL
+768 NMWNFL
-774 TEKAA
+774 TEQAA

-796 KVEELLNLNKDRA
+796 KVEELLNLNKDKA

-830 YLEKIIEKLRIRF
+830 YLEKIIEKLEIHF
-843 YKLNIAGVD
+843 YKLNIEGVD
-852 KELLDFVFDDK
+852 RELLNFIFDNKHYD
-863 YYNIN
+863 IN
-868 KYMIDTILIY
+868 KYMIDTILMY

-893 TMIMISK
+893 TMIMTSG
-900 YKCLIDNVFANIE
+900 YDCLINNVFVNIE
-913 EYVKEVILS
+913 EYVKEIILS
-922 NDNNYDDE
+922 NDNNCDDE

-935 LINRC
+935 LMTKC

-960 ISVYENK
+960 ISVCENK
-967 YWLLLLKHR
+967 YWILLLKHR
-976 KISASFENVIQYWK
+976 KINASFDNVIQYWK
-990 QFSKNGLDK
+990 QFSKNGLDE
-999 VLIDFL
+999 VLVDFL
-1005 STECNAILNSD
+1005 STECDAILDSD
-1016 RSFVEE
+1016 RSFIEE

-1027 LSFSDI
+1027 LSFSNID
-1033 NNNIFEKYISY
+1033 NNIFEKYISY
-1044 VRLIFNDL
+1044 LKLIFNDL
-1052 EFDIASMNQEKLKIL
+1052 EFDFASMNQEKLKIL
-1067 IQNKYIPLNKEG
+1067 IQNKYILLNKHC
-1079 FDKIKDVSVKIATLY
+1079 FDKIKDISVEMATLY
-1094 ILSDKDNFIDN
+1094 ILSSKDSFIDN
-1105 IEIFQIDEDIFNNL
+1105 MEVFKIDEDIFNNL
-1119 LEETGRT
+1119 MAKT

-1138 GKNFMNENLI
+1138 GKDYINKNLI
-1148 RAIFNMNITLTK
+1148 IAIFNMNITLTK
-1160 DLFKIVF
+1160 DLFKIIF
-1167 DEIDNKLK
+1167 DKISNELK
-1175 LTLLVRHLDLF
+1175 LALLVRHLDLF

-1195 SKMDDE
+1195 SKMDGE
-1201 YKELSNREKRHD
+1201 YKELSNREKRH
-1213 IHLPINSEN
+1213 N
-1222 ERLCIYL
+1222 IYL
-1229 QKINYISNKNIYD
+1229 SINDENKRLGDYLYKIGYISNEDRYAKN
-1242 KEQLLFRIKANKQ
+1242 KEENQLLFRIRAKK
-1255 QR
+1255 

>member
-1 MKDFIIKIALSI
+1 
-13 RNAISKKVTY
+13 
-23 LINRFYLK
+23 
-31 EFVIK
+31 
-36 FALSVLNIINK
+36 
-47 KATYLIDKFNNI
+47 
-59 IDKPDLEK
+59 
-67 YKKLSPIDDM
+67 M
-77 ENGDEYID
+77 ENGEEYIN
-85 ALDWA
+85 ALDQA
-90 IKHKDIKNIAIT
+90 INDEEIRNIAIT

-120 PSLKYTFISMATFNN
+120 PSLKYTFISMATFNSNEGN
-135 SEGKSQDDG
+135 SQED
-144 KKEEIPLEK
+144 KKNEEIPLEK

-178 IEKMSYKYIFTWIF
+178 IEKMSYMYIFIWTFCVNIF
-192 CINVFCSIGSVLVFT
+192 CLIGSILFFP

-224 GIPEFWT
+224 GIPEFWSY
-231 HVIIP
+231 VIIP
-236 CLVLLEMIILTSI
+236 CLVLLEMIILTI
-249 IKQGMIKLKLKEIKL
+249 VIKQGMIKLKLKEIKL

-332 SVKFVYAV
+332 PVKFVYAV

-349 ERTKFFDYIIPVVPI
+349 ERTKFFDYIIPVIPI
-364 INASNS
+364 INESNS

-379 NNAEC
+379 NNTKC
-384 NISEEYIKDIAPFVS
+384 NISKEYIKDIAPFVS

-416 TLKDSDSIKLVDEK
+416 TLKDSDSIKLIDEK

-450 EQDEGIIKQAFKDK
+450 EQDESIVKQAFKDK
-464 QSFIEKSTKKIRE
+464 QSFIEKRTEKIRK
-477 DINELEEQI
+477 DINELEKQI
-486 ILVREDCLKSTKEI
+486 ISVKEDCLKSTKEL
-500 KYAFCGHLV
+500 KYAFCGYLV
-509 DWKGSI
+509 NWSGAVC
-515 RKIERYN
+515 RIERHDGYYN
-522 GYRNYFYIEGILD
+522 RDSIYIERILD
-535 DNFNLKDIYEDKSNY
+535 DDFNLKDIYNNNKGDY
-550 TIYYANSSYNNE
+550 TIYYA
-562 SKYINS
+562 KGNS
-568 NELKSL
+568 NNLNKDIKSNDLKSL
-574 LENYD
+574 LEIYNE
-579 KRWTALKLL
+579 RWTALKLL
-588 EDKKMDGIH
+588 EDKKKKGIH

-606 LQNISISSLK
+606 LQNISILSLK

-649 DYSMYINY
+649 YYSMYINY

-689 RGVVD
+689 RGVID

-709 YLLEYLLLNSSK
+709 YLLEYLLSNSSK

-733 QLADEEKESWS
+733 QLADEKKESWS
-744 FINAFVRKT
+744 FIDAFVRKN

-796 KVEELLNLNKDRA
+796 KVEELLNLNKDKA
-809 FEQFFEE
+809 FEHFFEE

-830 YLEKIIEKLRIRF
+830 YLEKIIEKLEMHF
-843 YKLNIAGVD
+843 YKLNIEGVD
-852 KELLDFVFDDK
+852 RELLNFIFDNKHYD
-863 YYNIN
+863 IN
-868 KYMIDTILIY
+868 KYMIDTILMY

-893 TMIMISK
+893 TMIMTSG
-900 YKCLIDNVFANIE
+900 YDCLINNVFANIE
-913 EYVKEVILS
+913 EYVKEIILS
-922 NDNNYDDE
+922 NDNNCDDE

-935 LINRC
+935 LMTKC

-950 IVHENFKLKN
+950 IVYEDFKLKN
-960 ISVYENK
+960 ISVCENK
-967 YWLLLLKHR
+967 YWILLLKHR
-976 KISASFENVIQYWK
+976 KINASYDNIIQYWK
-990 QFSKNGLDK
+990 QFSKNELDK
-999 VLIDFL
+999 ELIDFL
-1005 STECNAILNSD
+1005 STECDAILDSD

-1033 NNNIFEKYISY
+1033 DNNIFEKYISHLK
-1044 VRLIFNDL
+1044 LIFNDL
-1052 EFDIASMNQEKLKIL
+1052 EFDFASMSQEKLKIL
-1067 IQNKYIPLNKEG
+1067 IQNKYILLNKQC
-1079 FDKIKDVSVKIATLY
+1079 FDKIKGISVEIVILY
-1094 ILSDKDNFIDN
+1094 ILSNKDSFIDN
-1105 IEIFQIDEDIFNNL
+1105 VEVFQIDEDIFNNL
-1119 LEETGRT
+1119 LKETGKT

-1138 GKNFMNENLI
+1138 GRNFMNE
-1148 RAIFNMNITLTK
+1148 
-1160 DLFKIVF
+1160 
-1167 DEIDNKLK
+1167 
-1175 LTLLVRHLDLF
+1175 
-1186 NADELEKIF
+1186 
-1195 SKMDDE
+1195 
-1201 YKELSNREKRHD
+1201 Y
-1213 IHLPINSEN
+1213 
-1222 ERLCIYL
+1222 
-1229 QKINYISNKNIYD
+1229 
-1242 KEQLLFRIKANKQ
+1242 
-1255 QR
+1255 

>member
-1 MKDFIIKIALSI
+1 
-13 RNAISKKVTY
+13 
-23 LINRFYLK
+23 
-31 EFVIK
+31 
-36 FALSVLNIINK
+36 
-47 KATYLIDKFNNI
+47 
-59 IDKPDLEK
+59 
-67 YKKLSPIDDM
+67 M
-77 ENGDEYID
+77 ENGEEYIN
-85 ALDWA
+85 ALDQA
-90 IKHKDIKNIAIT
+90 INDEEIRNIAIT

-120 PSLKYTFISMATFNN
+120 PSLKYTFISMATFNSNEGN
-135 SEGKSQDDG
+135 SQED
-144 KKEEIPLEK
+144 KKNEEIPLEK

-178 IEKMSYKYIFTWIF
+178 IEKMSYKYIFIWTFCVNIF
-192 CINVFCSIGSVLVFT
+192 CLIGSVLFFP

-224 GIPEFWT
+224 GIPDFWSY
-231 HVIIP
+231 VMIP
-236 CLVLLEMIILTSI
+236 CLVLLEMIILTII
-249 IKQGMIKLKLKEIKL
+249 IKHGMIKLKLKEIKL

-332 SVKFVYAV
+332 PVKFVYAV

-349 ERTKFFDYIIPVVPI
+349 ERTKFFDYIIVVPI

-379 NNAEC
+379 NNTEC
-384 NISEEYIKDIAPFVS
+384 NISKEYIKDIAPFVS

-416 TLKDSDSIKLVDEK
+416 TLKDSDSIKLIDEK

-450 EQDEGIIKQAFKDK
+450 EQDESIVKQAFKDK
-464 QSFIEKSTKKIRE
+464 QSFIEKRIEKIRK
-477 DINELEEQI
+477 DINELEKQI
-486 ILVREDCLKSTKEI
+486 ISVKEDCLKSTKEL
-500 KYAFCGHLV
+500 KYAFCGYLV
-509 DWKGSI
+509 NWSGAVC
-515 RKIERYN
+515 RIERHDGYYN
-522 GYRNYFYIEGILD
+522 RDSIYIERILD
-535 DNFNLKDIYEDKSNY
+535 DDFNLKDIYNNNKGDY
-550 TIYYANSSYNNE
+550 TIYYA
-562 SKYINS
+562 KGNS
-568 NELKSL
+568 NNLNKDIKSNDLKSL
-574 LENYD
+574 LEIYNE
-579 KRWTALKLL
+579 RWTALKLL
-588 EDKKMDGIH
+588 EDKKKEGIH

-606 LQNISISSLK
+606 LQNISILSLK

-709 YLLEYLLLNSSK
+709 YLLEYLLSNSSK

-733 QLADEEKESWS
+733 QLADEEKENWS
-744 FINAFVRKT
+744 FIDAFVRKT

-768 NMWIFL
+768 NMWSFL
-774 TEKAA
+774 NEKAA

-796 KVEELLNLNKDRA
+796 KVEELLNLNKDKA

-830 YLEKIIEKLRIRF
+830 YLEKIIEKLEMHF
-843 YKLNIAGVD
+843 YKLNIEGVD
-852 KELLDFVFDDK
+852 RELLNFIFDNKHYD
-863 YYNIN
+863 IN

-893 TMIMISK
+893 TMIMTSG
-900 YKCLIDNVFANIE
+900 YDCLIDDVSDNIE

-935 LINRC
+935 LINKC

-950 IVHENFKLKN
+950 IVHEDFKLKN
-960 ISVYENK
+960 ISVCENK
-967 YWLLLLKHR
+967 YWILLLKHR
-976 KISASFENVIQYWK
+976 KINASYDNIIQYWK
-990 QFSKNGLDK
+990 QFSKNELDK
-999 VLIDFL
+999 ELIDFL
-1005 STECNAILNSD
+1005 STECDTILNSD

-1033 NNNIFEKYISY
+1033 DNNIFEKYISSL
-1044 VRLIFNDL
+1044 RLIFNDL
-1052 EFDIASMNQEKLKIL
+1052 EFDFASMSQEKLKIL
-1067 IQNKYIPLNKEG
+1067 IQNKYILLNKQC
-1079 FDKIKDVSVKIATLY
+1079 FDKIKGISVEIAILY
-1094 ILSDKDNFIDN
+1094 ILSNKDSFIDN
-1105 IEIFQIDEDIFNNL
+1105 VEVFQIDEDIFNNL
-1119 LEETGRT
+1119 LKETGKT
-1126 DKVFCQKIVNYY
+1126 DKAFCQKIVNYY
-1138 GKNFMNENLI
+1138 GRNFMNEYLKKV
-1148 RAIFNMNITLTK
+1148 IFNTGITLTK

-1167 DEIDNKLK
+1167 DNIDNKI
-1175 LTLLVRHLDLF
+1175 TLLVRHLDLF
-1186 NADELEKIF
+1186 NADELENLF
-1195 SKMDDE
+1195 AKMDGE
-1201 YKELSNREKRHD
+1201 YKALSNREKRHN
-1213 IHLPINSEN
+1213 IYLPINDEN
-1222 ERLCIYL
+1222 KRLGDYL
-1229 QKINYISNKNIYD
+1229 YKIGYISNEDRYVKN
-1242 KEQLLFRIKANKQ
+1242 KEENQLLFRIRAKK
-1255 QR
+1255 

>member
-1 MKDFIIKIALSI
+1 
-13 RNAISKKVTY
+13 
-23 LINRFYLK
+23 
-31 EFVIK
+31 
-36 FALSVLNIINK
+36 
-47 KATYLIDKFNNI
+47 
-59 IDKPDLEK
+59 
-67 YKKLSPIDDM
+67 M
-77 ENGDEYID
+77 ENGEEYIN
-85 ALDWA
+85 ALDQA
-90 IKHKDIKNIAIT
+90 INDEEIRNIAIT

-120 PSLKYTFISMATFNN
+120 PSLKYTFISMATFNSNEGN
-135 SEGKSQDDG
+135 SQED
-144 KKEEIPLEK
+144 KKNEEIPLEK

-178 IEKMSYKYIFTWIF
+178 IEKMSYMYIFIWTFCVNIF
-192 CINVFCSIGSVLVFT
+192 CLIGSVLFFP

-224 GIPEFWT
+224 GIPEFWSFL
-231 HVIIP
+231 IIP
-236 CLVLLEMIILTSI
+236 CLVLLEMIILTII

-271 SEAIDEKSIFN
+271 NEAIDEKSIFN

-317 RDLNFIINNYEGLKK
+317 RDLNFIINNYEGLEKP
-332 SVKFVYAV
+332 VKFVYAV

-349 ERTKFFDYIIPVVPI
+349 ERTKFFDYIIPIVPI
-364 INASNS
+364 INESNS

-379 NNAEC
+379 NNAEY

-450 EQDEGIIKQAFKDK
+450 EQDESIVKQAFKNK
-464 QSFIEKSTKKIRE
+464 QSFIEKEAEKIRK
-477 DINELEEQI
+477 DINELEKQI
-486 ILVREDCLKSTKEI
+486 ISVKEDCLKSTKEI

-616 ELIDRNDVKEVLSD
+616 ELIGRNDVKEVLSD

-689 RGVVD
+689 RGIVD

-709 YLLEYLLLNSSK
+709 YLLEYLLSNSSK
-721 EIDKNK
+721 DIDKNK

-744 FINAFVRKT
+744 FIDAFVRTT

-768 NMWIFL
+768 NMWNFL
-774 TEKAA
+774 TEQAA

-796 KVEELLNLNKDRA
+796 KVEELLNLNKDKA

-830 YLEKIIEKLRIRF
+830 YLEKIIEKLEIHF
-843 YKLNIAGVD
+843 YKLNIEGVD

-863 YYNIN
+863 YYDIN
-868 KYMIDTILIY
+868 KYMIDTILMY

-893 TMIMISK
+893 TMIMTSG
-900 YKCLIDNVFANIE
+900 YDCLINNVFANIE
-913 EYVKEVILS
+913 EYVKEIILS
-922 NDNNYDDE
+922 NDNNCDDE

-935 LINRC
+935 LINKC

-950 IVHENFKLKN
+950 IVHENFKLEN
-960 ISVYENK
+960 ISVCENK
-967 YWLLLLKHR
+967 YWLLLLRHR
-976 KISASFENVIQYWK
+976 KINANFDNVTQYWK
-990 QFSKNGLDK
+990 QFSKNGLDE

-1005 STECNAILNSD
+1005 STECDAILNSD

-1033 NNNIFEKYISY
+1033 DNNIFEKYISY
-1044 VRLIFNDL
+1044 LRLIFSDL
-1052 EFDIASMNQEKLKIL
+1052 EFDFASMNQEKLKIL
-1067 IQNKYIPLNKEG
+1067 IQNKYILLNKQC
-1079 FDKIKDVSVKIATLY
+1079 FDKIKDISVEMATLY
-1094 ILSDKDNFIDN
+1094 ILSSKDSFIDN
-1105 IEIFQIDEDIFNNL
+1105 MEVFQIDEDIFNNL
-1119 LEETGRT
+1119 MAKT

-1138 GKNFMNENLI
+1138 GKDYINKNLI
-1148 RAIFNMNITLTK
+1148 IAIFNMNITLTK
-1160 DLFKIVF
+1160 DLFKIIF
-1167 DEIDNKLK
+1167 DKISNELK
-1175 LTLLVRHLDLF
+1175 LALLVRHLDLF
-1186 NADELEKIF
+1186 NAEELKNLF
-1195 SKMDDE
+1195 AKMDGE
-1201 YKELSNREKRHD
+1201 YKELSNREKRHN
-1213 IHLPINSEN
+1213 IYLPINDEN
-1222 ERLCIYL
+1222 KRLGDYL
-1229 QKINYISNKNIYD
+1229 YKIGYISNEDRYAKN
-1242 KEQLLFRIKANKQ
+1242 KEENQLLFRIRAKK
-1255 QR
+1255 

>member
-1 MKDFIIKIALSI
+1 
-13 RNAISKKVTY
+13 
-23 LINRFYLK
+23 
-31 EFVIK
+31 
-36 FALSVLNIINK
+36 
-47 KATYLIDKFNNI
+47 
-59 IDKPDLEK
+59 
-67 YKKLSPIDDM
+67 
-77 ENGDEYID
+77 
-85 ALDWA
+85 
-90 IKHKDIKNIAIT
+90 
-102 APYGA
+102 
-107 GKSSVIKTYVKKH
+107 
-120 PSLKYTFISMATFNN
+120 MATFNSNEGN
-135 SEGKSQDDG
+135 SQED
-144 KKEEIPLEK
+144 KKNEEIPLEK

-178 IEKMSYKYIFTWIF
+178 IEKMSYKYIFIWTFCVNIF
-192 CINVFCSIGSVLVFT
+192 CLIGSVLFFP

-224 GIPEFWT
+224 GIPDFWSY
-231 HVIIP
+231 VMIP
-236 CLVLLEMIILTSI
+236 CLVLLEMIILTII

-332 SVKFVYAV
+332 PVKFVYAV

-379 NNAEC
+379 NNTEC
-384 NISEEYIKDIAPFVS
+384 NISKEYIKDIAPFVS

-416 TLKDSDSIKLVDEK
+416 TLKDLDSIKLVDEK

-438 NLYPKDFAELQN
+438 NLYSKDFAELQN
-450 EQDEGIIKQAFKDK
+450 EQDESIVKQAFKNK
-464 QSFIEKSTKKIRE
+464 QSFIEKEAEKIRK
-477 DINELEEQI
+477 DINELEKQI
-486 ILVREDCLKSTKEI
+486 ISVKEDCLKSTKEI

-522 GYRNYFYIEGILD
+522 GYRNYFYIEEILD

-562 SKYINS
+562 PKYINS

-574 LENYD
+574 LENYN

-679 QSFDYKLTRL
+679 QLFDYKLTRL

-709 YLLEYLLLNSSK
+709 YLLEYLLSNSSK

-733 QLADEEKESWS
+733 QLADEEKENWS
-744 FINAFVRKT
+744 FIDAFVRKT

-796 KVEELLNLNKDRA
+796 QVEELLKLNKDRA

-843 YKLNIAGVD
+843 YKLNIAGVN

-1119 LEETGRT
+1119 LKETGKT
-1126 DKVFCQKIVNYY
+1126 DKAFCQKIVNYY
-1138 GKNFMNENLI
+1138 GKDYINKNLI
-1148 RAIFNMNITLTK
+1148 IAIFNMNITLTK
-1160 DLFKIVF
+1160 DLFKIIF
-1167 DEIDNKLK
+1167 DKISNELK
-1175 LTLLVRHLDLF
+1175 LALLVRHLDLF
-1186 NADELEKIF
+1186 NAEELKNLF
-1195 SKMDDE
+1195 AKMDGE
-1201 YKELSNREKRHD
+1201 YKELSNREKRHN
-1213 IHLPINSEN
+1213 IYLPINDEN
-1222 ERLCIYL
+1222 KRLGDYL
-1229 QKINYISNKNIYD
+1229 YKIGYISNEDRYAKN
-1242 KEQLLFRIKANKQ
+1242 KEENQLLFRIRAKK
-1255 QR
+1255 

>member
-1 MKDFIIKIALSI
+1 
-13 RNAISKKVTY
+13 
-23 LINRFYLK
+23 
-31 EFVIK
+31 
-36 FALSVLNIINK
+36 
-47 KATYLIDKFNNI
+47 
-59 IDKPDLEK
+59 
-67 YKKLSPIDDM
+67 M
-77 ENGDEYID
+77 ENGEEYIN
-85 ALDWA
+85 ALDQA
-90 IKHKDIKNIAIT
+90 INDEEIRNIAIT

-120 PSLKYTFISMATFNN
+120 PSLKYTFISMATFNSNEGN
-135 SEGKSQDDG
+135 SQED
-144 KKEEIPLEK
+144 KKNEEIPLEK

-178 IEKMSYKYIFTWIF
+178 IEKMSYKYIFIWTFCVNIF
-192 CINVFCSIGSVLVFT
+192 CLIGSVLFFP

-224 GIPEFWT
+224 GIPDFWSY
-231 HVIIP
+231 VMIP
-236 CLVLLEMIILTSI
+236 CLVLLEMIILTII

-332 SVKFVYAV
+332 PVKFVYAV

-379 NNAEC
+379 NNTEC
-384 NISEEYIKDIAPFVS
+384 NISKEYIKDIAPFVS

-450 EQDEGIIKQAFKDK
+450 EQDESIVKQAFKNK
-464 QSFIEKSTKKIRE
+464 QSFIEKEAEKIRK
-477 DINELEEQI
+477 DINELEKQI
-486 ILVREDCLKSTKEI
+486 ISVKEDCLKSTKEI

-522 GYRNYFYIEGILD
+522 GYRNYFYIEEILD

-562 SKYINS
+562 PKYINS

-574 LENYD
+574 LENYN

-679 QSFDYKLTRL
+679 QLFDYKLTRL

-709 YLLEYLLLNSSK
+709 YLLEYLLSNSSK

-733 QLADEEKESWS
+733 QLADEEKENWS
-744 FINAFVRKT
+744 FIDAFVRKT

-796 KVEELLNLNKDRA
+796 QVEELLKLNKDRA

-843 YKLNIAGVD
+843 YKLNIAGVN

-1119 LEETGRT
+1119 LKETGKT
-1126 DKVFCQKIVNYY
+1126 DKAFCQKIVNYY
-1138 GKNFMNENLI
+1138 GKDYINKNLI
-1148 RAIFNMNITLTK
+1148 IAIFNMNITLTK

-1167 DEIDNKLK
+1167 DKIDNKRK

-1186 NADELEKIF
+1186 NADELENLF
-1195 SKMDDE
+1195 AKMDGE
-1201 YKELSNREKRHD
+1201 YKELSNREKRHN
-1213 IHLPINSEN
+1213 IYLPINDEN
-1222 ERLCIYL
+1222 KRLGDYL
-1229 QKINYISNKNIYD
+1229 YKIGYISNEDRYAKN
-1242 KEQLLFRIKANKQ
+1242 KEENQLLFRIRAKK
-1255 QR
+1255 

>member
-1 MKDFIIKIALSI
+1 
-13 RNAISKKVTY
+13 
-23 LINRFYLK
+23 
-31 EFVIK
+31 
-36 FALSVLNIINK
+36 
-47 KATYLIDKFNNI
+47 
-59 IDKPDLEK
+59 
-67 YKKLSPIDDM
+67 M
-77 ENGDEYID
+77 ENGEEYIN
-85 ALDWA
+85 ALDQA
-90 IKHKDIKNIAIT
+90 INDEEIRNIAIT

-120 PSLKYTFISMATFNN
+120 PSLKYTFISMATFNSNEGN
-135 SEGKSQDDG
+135 SQED
-144 KKEEIPLEK
+144 KKNEEIPLEK

-178 IEKMSYKYIFTWIF
+178 IEKMSYKYIFIWTFCVNIF
-192 CINVFCSIGSVLVFT
+192 CLIGSVLFFP

-224 GIPEFWT
+224 GIPDFWSY
-231 HVIIP
+231 VMIP
-236 CLVLLEMIILTSI
+236 CLVLLEMIILTII

-332 SVKFVYAV
+332 PVKFVYAV

-379 NNAEC
+379 NNTEC
-384 NISEEYIKDIAPFVS
+384 NISKEYIKDIAPFVS

-450 EQDEGIIKQAFKDK
+450 EQDESIVKQAFKNK
-464 QSFIEKSTKKIRE
+464 QSFIEKEAEKIRK
-477 DINELEEQI
+477 DINELEKQI
-486 ILVREDCLKSTKEI
+486 ISVKEDCLKSTKEI

-522 GYRNYFYIEGILD
+522 GYRNYFYIEEILD

-562 SKYINS
+562 PKYINS

-574 LENYD
+574 LENYN

-679 QSFDYKLTRL
+679 QLFDYKLTRL

-709 YLLEYLLLNSSK
+709 YLLEYLLSNSSK

-733 QLADEEKESWS
+733 QLADEEKENWS
-744 FINAFVRKT
+744 FIDAFVRKT

-796 KVEELLNLNKDRA
+796 QVEELLKLNKDRA

-830 YLEKIIEKLRIRF
+830 YLEKIIEKLEMHF
-843 YKLNIAGVD
+843 YKLNIEGVD
-852 KELLDFVFDDK
+852 KKLLDFVFDNN

-893 TMIMISK
+893 TMIMTSG
-900 YKCLIDNVFANIE
+900 YDCLINNVFANIE
-913 EYVKEVILS
+913 EYVKEIILS
-922 NDNNYDDE
+922 NDNNCDDE

-935 LINRC
+935 LMTKC

-950 IVHENFKLKN
+950 IVHEDFKLKN
-960 ISVYENK
+960 ISVCENK
-967 YWLLLLKHR
+967 YWILLLKHR
-976 KISASFENVIQYWK
+976 KINASYDNIIQYWK
-990 QFSKNGLDK
+990 QFSKNELDK
-999 VLIDFL
+999 ELIDFL
-1005 STECNAILNSD
+1005 STECDTILNSD

-1033 NNNIFEKYISY
+1033 DNNIFEKYISSL
-1044 VRLIFNDL
+1044 RLIFNDL
-1052 EFDIASMNQEKLKIL
+1052 EFDFASMSQEKLKIL
-1067 IQNKYIPLNKEG
+1067 IQNKYILLNKQC
-1079 FDKIKDVSVKIATLY
+1079 FDKIKGISVEIAILY
-1094 ILSDKDNFIDN
+1094 ILSNKDSFIDN
-1105 IEIFQIDEDIFNNL
+1105 VEVFQIDEDIFNNL
-1119 LEETGRT
+1119 LKETGKT
-1126 DKVFCQKIVNYY
+1126 DKAFCQKIVNYY
-1138 GKNFMNENLI
+1138 GKDYINKNLI
-1148 RAIFNMNITLTK
+1148 IAIFNMNITLTK
-1160 DLFKIVF
+1160 DLFKIIF
-1167 DEIDNKLK
+1167 DKISNELK
-1175 LTLLVRHLDLF
+1175 LALLVRHLDLF
-1186 NADELEKIF
+1186 NAEELKNIF
-1195 SKMDDE
+1195 AKMDGE
-1201 YKELSNREKRHD
+1201 YKELSNREKRHN
-1213 IHLPINSEN
+1213 IYLPINDEN
-1222 ERLCIYL
+1222 KRLGDYL
-1229 QKINYISNKNIYD
+1229 YKIGYISNEDRYAKN
-1242 KEQLLFRIKANKQ
+1242 KEENQLLFRIRAKK
-1255 QR
+1255 

>member
-1 MKDFIIKIALSI
+1 
-13 RNAISKKVTY
+13 
-23 LINRFYLK
+23 
-31 EFVIK
+31 
-36 FALSVLNIINK
+36 
-47 KATYLIDKFNNI
+47 
-59 IDKPDLEK
+59 
-67 YKKLSPIDDM
+67 M
-77 ENGDEYID
+77 ENGEEYIN
-85 ALDWA
+85 ALDQA
-90 IKHKDIKNIAIT
+90 INDEEIRNIAIT

-120 PSLKYTFISMATFNN
+120 PSLKYTFISMATFNSNEGN
-135 SEGKSQDDG
+135 SQED
-144 KKEEIPLEK
+144 KKNEEIPLEK

-178 IEKMSYKYIFTWIF
+178 IEKMSYMYIFIWTFCVNIF
-192 CINVFCSIGSVLVFT
+192 CLIGSILFFP

-224 GIPEFWT
+224 GIPEFWSY
-231 HVIIP
+231 VIIP
-236 CLVLLEMIILTSI
+236 CLVLLEMIILTI
-249 IKQGMIKLKLKEIKL
+249 VIKQGMIKLKLKEIKL

-332 SVKFVYAV
+332 PVKFVYAV

-379 NNAEC
+379 NNTEC
-384 NISEEYIKDIAPFVS
+384 NISKEYIKDIAPFVS

-416 TLKDSDSIKLVDEK
+416 TLKDSDSIKLIDEK

-450 EQDEGIIKQAFKDK
+450 EQDESIVKQAFKDK
-464 QSFIEKSTKKIRE
+464 QSFIEKRIEKIRK
-477 DINELEEQI
+477 DINELEKQI
-486 ILVREDCLKSTKEI
+486 ISVKEDCLKSTKEL
-500 KYAFCGHLV
+500 KYAFCGYLV
-509 DWKGSI
+509 NWSGAVC
-515 RKIERYN
+515 RIERHDGYYN
-522 GYRNYFYIEGILD
+522 RDSIYIERILD
-535 DNFNLKDIYEDKSNY
+535 DDFNLKDIYNNNKGDY
-550 TIYYANSSYNNE
+550 TIYYA
-562 SKYINS
+562 KGNS
-568 NELKSL
+568 NNLNKDIKSNDLKSL
-574 LENYD
+574 LEIYNE
-579 KRWTALKLL
+579 RWTALKLL
-588 EDKKMDGIH
+588 EDKKKEGIH

-606 LQNISISSLK
+606 LQNISILSLK
-616 ELIDRNDVKEVLSD
+616 ELIDSNDVKEVLSD

-709 YLLEYLLLNSSK
+709 YLLEYLLSNSSK

-733 QLADEEKESWS
+733 QLADEKKESWS
-744 FINAFVRKT
+744 FIDAFVRKN

-796 KVEELLNLNKDRA
+796 KVEELLNLNKDKA
-809 FEQFFEE
+809 FEHFFEE

-830 YLEKIIEKLRIRF
+830 YLEKIIEKLEMHF
-843 YKLNIAGVD
+843 YKLNIEGVD
-852 KELLDFVFDDK
+852 RELLNFIFDNKHYD
-863 YYNIN
+863 IN
-868 KYMIDTILIY
+868 KYMIDTILMY

-893 TMIMISK
+893 TMIMTSG
-900 YKCLIDNVFANIE
+900 YDCLIDDVSDNIE

-935 LINRC
+935 LINKC

-950 IVHENFKLKN
+950 IVHENFKLEN
-960 ISVYENK
+960 ISVCENK
-967 YWLLLLKHR
+967 YWILLLKHR
-976 KISASFENVIQYWK
+976 KINASYDNIIQYWK
-990 QFSKNGLDK
+990 QFSKNELDK
-999 VLIDFL
+999 ELIDFL
-1005 STECNAILNSD
+1005 STECDTILNSD

-1033 NNNIFEKYISY
+1033 DNNIFEKYISSL
-1044 VRLIFNDL
+1044 RLIFNDL
-1052 EFDIASMNQEKLKIL
+1052 EFDFASMSQEKLKIL
-1067 IQNKYIPLNKEG
+1067 IQNKYILLNKQC
-1079 FDKIKDVSVKIATLY
+1079 FDKIKGISVEIAILY
-1094 ILSDKDNFIDN
+1094 ILSNKDSFIDN
-1105 IEIFQIDEDIFNNL
+1105 VEVFQIDEDIFNNL
-1119 LEETGRT
+1119 LKETGKT
-1126 DKVFCQKIVNYY
+1126 DKAFCQKIVNYY
-1138 GKNFMNENLI
+1138 GKDYINKNLI
-1148 RAIFNMNITLTK
+1148 IAIFNMNITLTK
-1160 DLFKIVF
+1160 DLFKIIF
-1167 DEIDNKLK
+1167 DKISNELK
-1175 LTLLVRHLDLF
+1175 LALLVRHLDLF
-1186 NADELEKIF
+1186 NAEELKNLF
-1195 SKMDDE
+1195 AKMDGE
-1201 YKELSNREKRHD
+1201 YKELSNREKRHN
-1213 IHLPINSEN
+1213 IYLPINDEN
-1222 ERLCIYL
+1222 KRLGDYL
-1229 QKINYISNKNIYD
+1229 YKIGYISNEDRYAKN
-1242 KEQLLFRIKANKQ
+1242 KEENQLLFRIRAKK
-1255 QR
+1255 

>member
-1 MKDFIIKIALSI
+1 
-13 RNAISKKVTY
+13 
-23 LINRFYLK
+23 
-31 EFVIK
+31 
-36 FALSVLNIINK
+36 
-47 KATYLIDKFNNI
+47 
-59 IDKPDLEK
+59 
-67 YKKLSPIDDM
+67 M
-77 ENGDEYID
+77 ENGEEYIN
-85 ALDWA
+85 ALDQA
-90 IKHKDIKNIAIT
+90 INDEEIRNIAIT

-120 PSLKYTFISMATFNN
+120 PSLKYTFISMATFNSNEGN
-135 SEGKSQDDG
+135 SQED
-144 KKEEIPLEK
+144 KKNEEIPLEK

-178 IEKMSYKYIFTWIF
+178 IEKMSYMYIFIWTFCVNIF
-192 CINVFCSIGSVLVFT
+192 CLIGSILFFP

-224 GIPEFWT
+224 GIPEFWSY
-231 HVIIP
+231 VIIP
-236 CLVLLEMIILTSI
+236 CLVLLEMIILTII

-264 FSNATLG
+264 FSNAALG

-332 SVKFVYAV
+332 PVKFVYAV

-349 ERTKFFDYIIPVVPI
+349 ERTKFFDYIIPVIPI
-364 INASNS
+364 INESNS

-379 NNAEC
+379 NNTKC
-384 NISEEYIKDIAPFVS
+384 NISKEYIKDIAPFVS

-450 EQDEGIIKQAFKDK
+450 EQDESIVKQAFKDK
-464 QSFIEKSTKKIRE
+464 QSFIEKRTEKIRK
-477 DINELEEQI
+477 DINELEKQI
-486 ILVREDCLKSTKEI
+486 ISVKEDCLKSTKEL
-500 KYAFCGHLV
+500 KYAFCGYLV
-509 DWKGSI
+509 NWSGAVC
-515 RKIERYN
+515 RIERHDGYYN
-522 GYRNYFYIEGILD
+522 RDSIYIERILD
-535 DNFNLKDIYEDKSNY
+535 DDFNLKDIYNNNKGDY
-550 TIYYANSSYNNE
+550 TIYYA
-562 SKYINS
+562 KGNS
-568 NELKSL
+568 NNLNKDIKSNDLKSL
-574 LENYD
+574 LEIYNE
-579 KRWTALKLL
+579 RWTALKLL
-588 EDKKMDGIH
+588 EDKKKEGIH

-606 LQNISISSLK
+606 LQNISILSLK

-649 DYSMYINY
+649 YYSMYINY

-709 YLLEYLLLNSSK
+709 YLLEYLLSNSSK

-733 QLADEEKESWS
+733 QLTDEKKESWS
-744 FINAFVRKT
+744 FIDAFVRKN

-768 NMWIFL
+768 NMWSFL

-796 KVEELLNLNKDRA
+796 KVEELLNLNKDKA
-809 FEQFFEE
+809 FEHFFEE

-830 YLEKIIEKLRIRF
+830 YLEKIIEKLEMHF
-843 YKLNIAGVD
+843 YKLNIEGVD
-852 KELLDFVFDDK
+852 RELLNFIFDNKHYD
-863 YYNIN
+863 IN
-868 KYMIDTILIY
+868 KYMIDTILMY

-893 TMIMISK
+893 TMIMTSG
-900 YKCLIDNVFANIE
+900 YDCLIDDVSDNIE

-935 LINRC
+935 LINKC

-950 IVHENFKLKN
+950 IVHENFKLEN
-960 ISVYENK
+960 ISVCENK

-976 KISASFENVIQYWK
+976 KINANFDNVIQYWK
-990 QFSKNGLDK
+990 QFLKNGLDE

-1005 STECNAILNSD
+1005 STECDAILNSD

-1033 NNNIFEKYISY
+1033 DNNIFEKYISY
-1044 VRLIFNDL
+1044 LRLIFSDL
-1052 EFDIASMNQEKLKIL
+1052 EFDFASMNQEKLKIL
-1067 IQNKYIPLNKEG
+1067 IQNKYIPLNKQCFE
-1079 FDKIKDVSVKIATLY
+1079 KIKGISVEIATLY
-1094 ILSDKDNFIDN
+1094 ILSNKDSFIDN
-1105 IEIFQIDEDIFNNL
+1105 IEVFQIDEDIFSNL

-1138 GKNFMNENLI
+1138 GRNFMNEYLKKV
-1148 RAIFNMNITLTK
+1148 IFNTGITLTK

-1167 DEIDNKLK
+1167 DNIDNKI
-1175 LTLLVRHLDLF
+1175 TLLVRHLDLF
-1186 NADELEKIF
+1186 NADELENLF
-1195 SKMDDE
+1195 AKMDGE
-1201 YKELSNREKRHD
+1201 YKALSNREKRHN
-1213 IHLPINSEN
+1213 IYLPINDEN
-1222 ERLCIYL
+1222 KRLGDYL
-1229 QKINYISNKNIYD
+1229 YKIGYISNEDRYVKN
-1242 KEQLLFRIKANKQ
+1242 KEENQLLFRIRAKK
-1255 QR
+1255 

>member
-1 MKDFIIKIALSI
+1 
-13 RNAISKKVTY
+13 
-23 LINRFYLK
+23 
-31 EFVIK
+31 
-36 FALSVLNIINK
+36 
-47 KATYLIDKFNNI
+47 
-59 IDKPDLEK
+59 
-67 YKKLSPIDDM
+67 M
-77 ENGDEYID
+77 ENGEEYIN
-85 ALDWA
+85 ALDQA
-90 IKHKDIKNIAIT
+90 INDEEIRNIAIT

-120 PSLKYTFISMATFNN
+120 PSLKYTFISMATFNSNEGN
-135 SEGKSQDDG
+135 SQED
-144 KKEEIPLEK
+144 KKNEEIPLEK

-178 IEKMSYKYIFTWIF
+178 IEKMSYMYIFIWTFCVNIF
-192 CINVFCSIGSVLVFT
+192 CLIGSILFFP

-224 GIPEFWT
+224 GIPEFWSY
-231 HVIIP
+231 VIIP
-236 CLVLLEMIILTSI
+236 CLVLLEMIILTI
-249 IKQGMIKLKLKEIKL
+249 VIKQGMIKLKLKEIKL

-332 SVKFVYAV
+332 PVKFVYAV

-349 ERTKFFDYIIPVVPI
+349 ERTKFFDYIIPVIPI
-364 INASNS
+364 INESNS

-379 NNAEC
+379 NNTKC
-384 NISEEYIKDIAPFVS
+384 NISKEYIKDIAPFVS

-416 TLKDSDSIKLVDEK
+416 TLKDSDSIKLIDEK

-450 EQDEGIIKQAFKDK
+450 EQDESIVKQAFKDK
-464 QSFIEKSTKKIRE
+464 QSFIEKRTEKIRK
-477 DINELEEQI
+477 DINELEKQI
-486 ILVREDCLKSTKEI
+486 ISVKEDCLKSTKEL
-500 KYAFCGHLV
+500 KYAFCGYLV
-509 DWKGSI
+509 NWSGAVC
-515 RKIERYN
+515 RIERHDGYYN
-522 GYRNYFYIEGILD
+522 RDSIYIERILD
-535 DNFNLKDIYEDKSNY
+535 DDFNLKDIYNNNKGDY
-550 TIYYANSSYNNE
+550 TIYYA
-562 SKYINS
+562 KGNS
-568 NELKSL
+568 NNLNKDIKSNDLKSL
-574 LENYD
+574 LEIYNE
-579 KRWTALKLL
+579 RWTALKLL
-588 EDKKMDGIH
+588 EDKKKKGIH

-606 LQNISISSLK
+606 LQNISILSLK

-649 DYSMYINY
+649 YYSMYINY

-689 RGVVD
+689 RGVID

-709 YLLEYLLLNSSK
+709 YLLEYLLSNSSK

-733 QLADEEKESWS
+733 QLADEKKESWS
-744 FINAFVRKT
+744 FIDAFVRKN

-796 KVEELLNLNKDRA
+796 KVEELLNLNKDKA
-809 FEQFFEE
+809 FEHFFEE

-830 YLEKIIEKLRIRF
+830 YLEKIIEKLEMHF
-843 YKLNIAGVD
+843 YKLNIEGVD
-852 KELLDFVFDDK
+852 RELLNFIFDNKHYD
-863 YYNIN
+863 IN
-868 KYMIDTILIY
+868 KYMIDTILMY

-893 TMIMISK
+893 TMIMTSG
-900 YKCLIDNVFANIE
+900 YDCLINNVFANIE
-913 EYVKEVILS
+913 EYVKEIILS
-922 NDNNYDDE
+922 NDNNCDDE

-935 LINRC
+935 LMTKC

-950 IVHENFKLKN
+950 IVHEDFKLKN
-960 ISVYENK
+960 ISVCENK
-967 YWLLLLKHR
+967 YWILLLKHR
-976 KISASFENVIQYWK
+976 KINASYDNIIQYWK
-990 QFSKNGLDK
+990 QFSKNELDK
-999 VLIDFL
+999 ELIDFL
-1005 STECNAILNSD
+1005 STECDAILNSD

-1033 NNNIFEKYISY
+1033 DNNIFEKYISHLK
-1044 VRLIFNDL
+1044 LIFNDL
-1052 EFDIASMNQEKLKIL
+1052 EFDFASMSQEKLKIL
-1067 IQNKYIPLNKEG
+1067 IQNKYILLNKQC
-1079 FDKIKDVSVKIATLY
+1079 FDKIKGISVEIVILY
-1094 ILSDKDNFIDN
+1094 ILSNKDSFIDN
-1105 IEIFQIDEDIFNNL
+1105 VEVFQIDEDIFNNL
-1119 LEETGRT
+1119 LKETGKT

-1138 GKNFMNENLI
+1138 GRNFMNEYLKKV
-1148 RAIFNMNITLTK
+1148 IFNTGITLTK

-1167 DEIDNKLK
+1167 DNIDNKI
-1175 LTLLVRHLDLF
+1175 TLLVRHLDLF
-1186 NADELEKIF
+1186 NADELENLF
-1195 SKMDDE
+1195 AKMDGE
-1201 YKELSNREKRHD
+1201 YKELSNREKRHN
-1213 IHLPINSEN
+1213 IYLPINDEN
-1222 ERLCIYL
+1222 KRLGDYL
-1229 QKINYISNKNIYD
+1229 YKIGYISNEDRYAKN
-1242 KEQLLFRIKANKQ
+1242 KEENQLLFRIRAKK
-1255 QR
+1255 

>member
-1 MKDFIIKIALSI
+1 
-13 RNAISKKVTY
+13 
-23 LINRFYLK
+23 
-31 EFVIK
+31 
-36 FALSVLNIINK
+36 
-47 KATYLIDKFNNI
+47 
-59 IDKPDLEK
+59 
-67 YKKLSPIDDM
+67 M
-77 ENGDEYID
+77 ENGEEYIN
-85 ALDWA
+85 ALDQA
-90 IKHKDIKNIAIT
+90 INDEEIRNIAIT

-120 PSLKYTFISMATFNN
+120 PSLKYTFISMATFNSN
-135 SEGKSQDDG
+135 KGISQDD
-144 KKEEIPLEK
+144 KKNEEIPLEK

-178 IEKMSYKYIFTWIF
+178 IEKMSYMYIFKWIF
-192 CINVFCSIGSVLVFT
+192 YVNIFCLIGSMLFFP

-224 GIPEFWT
+224 GIPDFWSY
-231 HVIIP
+231 VMIP
-236 CLVLLEMIILTSI
+236 CLVLLEMIILTII

-332 SVKFVYAV
+332 PMKFVYAV

-379 NNAEC
+379 NNTEC
-384 NISEEYIKDIAPFVS
+384 NISKEYIKDIAPFVS

-450 EQDEGIIKQAFKDK
+450 EQDESIVKQAFKNK
-464 QSFIEKSTKKIRE
+464 QSFIEKEAEKIRK
-477 DINELEEQI
+477 DINELEKQI
-486 ILVREDCLKSTKEI
+486 ISVKEDCLKSTKEL
-500 KYAFCGHLV
+500 KYAFCGYLV
-509 DWKGSI
+509 NWSGAVC
-515 RKIERYN
+515 RIERHDGYYN
-522 GYRNYFYIEGILD
+522 RDSIYIERILD
-535 DNFNLKDIYEDKSNY
+535 DDFNLKDIYNNNKGDY
-550 TIYYANSSYNNE
+550 TIYYA
-562 SKYINS
+562 KGNS
-568 NELKSL
+568 NNLNKDIKSNDLKSL
-574 LENYD
+574 LEIYN

-606 LQNISISSLK
+606 LQNISILSLK

-679 QSFDYKLTRL
+679 QLFDYKLTRL

-709 YLLEYLLLNSSK
+709 YLLEYLLSNSSK

-733 QLADEEKESWS
+733 QLADEEKENWS
-744 FINAFVRKT
+744 FIDAFVRKT

-796 KVEELLNLNKDRA
+796 QVEELLKLNKDRA

-830 YLEKIIEKLRIRF
+830 YLEKIIEKLEIHF

-852 KELLDFVFDDK
+852 KKLLDFVFDNN

-893 TMIMISK
+893 TMIMTSK
-900 YKCLIDNVFANIE
+900 YKCLIDNVFDNIE
-913 EYVKEVILS
+913 EYIKDVILS
-922 NDNNYDDE
+922 NNSNCDDE

-935 LINRC
+935 LMTKC

-950 IVHENFKLKN
+950 IVHEDFKLKN
-960 ISVYENK
+960 ISVCENK

-976 KISASFENVIQYWK
+976 KINANFDNVIRYWK
-990 QFSKNGLDK
+990 QFLKNGLDE

-1005 STECNAILNSD
+1005 STECDAILNSD

-1033 NNNIFEKYISY
+1033 DNNIFEKYISY
-1044 VRLIFNDL
+1044 LRLIFSDL
-1052 EFDIASMNQEKLKIL
+1052 EFDFASMNQEKLKIL
-1067 IQNKYIPLNKEG
+1067 IQNKYIPLNKEC
-1079 FDKIKDVSVKIATLY
+1079 FDKIKDVSVEIATLY
-1094 ILSDKDNFIDN
+1094 ILSNKDSFIDN
-1105 IEIFQIDEDIFNNL
+1105 MEVFQIDEDIFNNL
-1119 LEETGRT
+1119 MTKI

-1138 GKNFMNENLI
+1138 GKDYINKNLI
-1148 RAIFNMNITLTK
+1148 IAIFNMNITLTK

-1167 DEIDNKLK
+1167 DKISNELK
-1175 LTLLVRHLDLF
+1175 LALLVRHLDLF
-1186 NADELEKIF
+1186 NAEELKNLF
-1195 SKMDDE
+1195 AKMDGE
-1201 YKELSNREKRHD
+1201 YKELSNREKRHN
-1213 IHLPINSEN
+1213 IYLPINDEN
-1222 ERLCIYL
+1222 KRLGDYL
-1229 QKINYISNKNIYD
+1229 YKIGYISNEDRYAKN
-1242 KEQLLFRIKANKQ
+1242 KEENQLLFRIRAKK
-1255 QR
+1255 

>member
-1 MKDFIIKIALSI
+1 
-13 RNAISKKVTY
+13 
-23 LINRFYLK
+23 
-31 EFVIK
+31 
-36 FALSVLNIINK
+36 
-47 KATYLIDKFNNI
+47 
-59 IDKPDLEK
+59 
-67 YKKLSPIDDM
+67 M
-77 ENGDEYID
+77 ENGEEYIN
-85 ALDWA
+85 ALDQA
-90 IKHKDIKNIAIT
+90 INDEEIRNIAIT

-120 PSLKYTFISMATFNN
+120 PSLKYTFISMATFNSNEGN
-135 SEGKSQDDG
+135 SQED
-144 KKEEIPLEK
+144 KKNEEIPLEK

-178 IEKMSYKYIFTWIF
+178 IEKMSYMYIFIWIF
-192 CINVFCSIGSVLVFT
+192 CIDAFCLIGSVLFFP
-207 DVLKEK
+207 DILKEK
-213 VINCIN
+213 VINCTN
-219 FLIDL
+219 FFIDL

-231 HVIIP
+231 RIIIP
-236 CLVLLEMIILTSI
+236 CLVLLELLILTII

-332 SVKFVYAV
+332 PVKFVYAV

-349 ERTKFFDYIIPVVPI
+349 ERTKFFDYIIPVIPI
-364 INASNS
+364 INESNS

-379 NNAEC
+379 NNTKC
-384 NISEEYIKDIAPFVS
+384 NISKEYIKDIAPFVS

-450 EQDEGIIKQAFKDK
+450 EQDEGIVKQAFKNK

-477 DINELEEQI
+477 DINELEKQI
-486 ILVREDCLKSTKEI
+486 ISVKEDYLKDTKEI

-509 DWKGSI
+509 DWKGSV
-515 RKIERYN
+515 RKIERYDKEEP
-522 GYRNYFYIEGILD
+522 FYIEKILD
-535 DNFNLKDIYEDKSNY
+535 DDFNLKDIYEDKSKY
-550 TIYYANSSYNNE
+550 TIYYADSSHDNE
-562 SKYINS
+562 WKDINS
-568 NELKSL
+568 NELKVL
-574 LENYD
+574 LESYD

-588 EDKKMDGIH
+588 EDKKMDDIH
-597 HDLEELNEQ
+597 RYLEGLNEQ
-606 LQNISISSLK
+606 LQNISILSLK

-709 YLLEYLLLNSSK
+709 YLLEYLLSNSSK

-733 QLADEEKESWS
+733 QLADEKKESWS
-744 FINAFVRKT
+744 FIDAFVRKN

-768 NMWIFL
+768 NMWSFL

-788 FKWLCESL
+788 FKCLCESL
-796 KVEELLNLNKDRA
+796 KVEELLNLNKDEA

-816 NEDILMQLKDVNIN
+816 NEDILIQLKDVNIS
-830 YLEKIIEKLRIRF
+830 YLEKIIEKLEIHF

-852 KELLDFVFDDK
+852 KELLDFVFDNK
-863 YYNIN
+863 YYDIN
-868 KYMIDTILIY
+868 KYMIDIILVY
-878 KNSEINENDLNKKNY
+878 KNSEIAERDLSKKCY
-893 TMIMISK
+893 TMIMTSG
-900 YKCLIDNVFANIE
+900 YDCLIDDVSDNIE

-922 NDNNYDDE
+922 NDNNCDDE

-935 LINRC
+935 LINKC

-950 IVHENFKLKN
+950 IVHENFKLEN
-960 ISVYENK
+960 ISVCENK

-976 KISASFENVIQYWK
+976 KINANFDNVIQYWK
-990 QFSKNGLDK
+990 QFSKNGLDE

-1005 STECNAILNSD
+1005 STECDAILNSD

-1033 NNNIFEKYISY
+1033 DNNIFEKYISY
-1044 VRLIFNDL
+1044 LRLIFSDL
-1052 EFDIASMNQEKLKIL
+1052 EFDFASMNQEKLKIL
-1067 IQNKYIPLNKEG
+1067 IQNKYILLNKQC
-1079 FDKIKDVSVKIATLY
+1079 FDKIKDISVEMATLY
-1094 ILSDKDNFIDN
+1094 ILSSKDSFIDN
-1105 IEIFQIDEDIFNNL
+1105 MEVFQIDEDIFNNL
-1119 LEETGRT
+1119 MAKT

-1138 GKNFMNENLI
+1138 GKDYINKNLI
-1148 RAIFNMNITLTK
+1148 IAIFNMNITLTK
-1160 DLFKIVF
+1160 DLFKIIF
-1167 DEIDNKLK
+1167 DKISNELK
-1175 LTLLVRHLDLF
+1175 LALLVRHLDLF
-1186 NADELEKIF
+1186 NAEELKNLF
-1195 SKMDDE
+1195 AKMDGE
-1201 YKELSNREKRHD
+1201 YKELSNREKRHN
-1213 IHLPINSEN
+1213 IYLPINDEN
-1222 ERLCIYL
+1222 KRLGDYL
-1229 QKINYISNKNIYD
+1229 YKIGYISNEDRYAKN
-1242 KEQLLFRIKANKQ
+1242 KEENQLLFRIRAKK
-1255 QR
+1255 

>member
-1 MKDFIIKIALSI
+1 
-13 RNAISKKVTY
+13 
-23 LINRFYLK
+23 
-31 EFVIK
+31 
-36 FALSVLNIINK
+36 
-47 KATYLIDKFNNI
+47 
-59 IDKPDLEK
+59 
-67 YKKLSPIDDM
+67 M
-77 ENGDEYID
+77 ENGEEYIN
-85 ALDWA
+85 ALDQA
-90 IKHKDIKNIAIT
+90 INDEEIRNIAIT

-120 PSLKYTFISMATFNN
+120 PSLKYTFISMATFNSNEGN
-135 SEGKSQDDG
+135 SQED
-144 KKEEIPLEK
+144 KKNEEIPLEK

-178 IEKMSYKYIFTWIF
+178 IEKMSYMYIFIWTFCVNIF
-192 CINVFCSIGSVLVFT
+192 CLIGSILFFP

-224 GIPEFWT
+224 GIPEFWSY
-231 HVIIP
+231 VIIP
-236 CLVLLEMIILTSI
+236 CLVLLHMIILTI
-249 IKQGMIKLKLKEIKL
+249 VIKQGMIKLKLKEIKL

-332 SVKFVYAV
+332 PVKFVYAV

-349 ERTKFFDYIIPVVPI
+349 ERTKFFDYIIPVIPI
-364 INASNS
+364 INESNS

-379 NNAEC
+379 NNTKC
-384 NISEEYIKDIAPFVS
+384 NISKEYIKDIAPFVS

-416 TLKDSDSIKLVDEK
+416 TLKDSDSIKLIDEK

-450 EQDEGIIKQAFKDK
+450 EQDESIVKQAFKDK
-464 QSFIEKSTKKIRE
+464 QSFIEKRTEKIRK
-477 DINELEEQI
+477 DINELEKQI
-486 ILVREDCLKSTKEI
+486 ISVKEDCLKSTKEL
-500 KYAFCGHLV
+500 KYAFCGYLV
-509 DWKGSI
+509 NWSGAVC
-515 RKIERYN
+515 RIERHDGYYN
-522 GYRNYFYIEGILD
+522 RDSIYIERILD
-535 DNFNLKDIYEDKSNY
+535 DDFNLKDIYNNNKGDY
-550 TIYYANSSYNNE
+550 TIYYA
-562 SKYINS
+562 KGNS
-568 NELKSL
+568 NNLNKDIKSNDLKSL
-574 LENYD
+574 LEIYNE
-579 KRWTALKLL
+579 RWTALKLL
-588 EDKKMDGIH
+588 EDKKKEGIH

-606 LQNISISSLK
+606 LQNISILSLK

-709 YLLEYLLLNSSK
+709 YLLEYLLSNSSK

-733 QLADEEKESWS
+733 QLADEEKENWS
-744 FINAFVRKT
+744 FIDAFVRKT

-768 NMWIFL
+768 NMWSFL
-774 TEKAA
+774 NEKAA

-796 KVEELLNLNKDRA
+796 KVEELLNLNKDKA

-830 YLEKIIEKLRIRF
+830 HLEKIIEKLEIHF
-843 YKLNIAGVD
+843 YKLNIEGVD
-852 KELLDFVFDDK
+852 RELLNFIFDNKHYD
-863 YYNIN
+863 IN

-893 TMIMISK
+893 TMIMTSG
-900 YKCLIDNVFANIE
+900 YDCLIDDVSDNIE

-935 LINRC
+935 LINKC

-950 IVHENFKLKN
+950 IVHENFKLEN
-960 ISVYENK
+960 ISVCENK

-976 KISASFENVIQYWK
+976 KINANFDNVIQYWK
-990 QFSKNGLDK
+990 QFLKNGLDE

-1005 STECNAILNSD
+1005 STECDAILNSD

-1033 NNNIFEKYISY
+1033 DNNIFEKYISY
-1044 VRLIFNDL
+1044 LRLIFSDL
-1052 EFDIASMNQEKLKIL
+1052 EFDFASMNQEKLKIL
-1067 IQNKYIPLNKEG
+1067 IQNKYIPLNKQCFE
-1079 FDKIKDVSVKIATLY
+1079 KIKGISVEIATLY
-1094 ILSDKDNFIDN
+1094 ILSNKDSFIDN
-1105 IEIFQIDEDIFNNL
+1105 MEVFQIDEDIFNNL
-1119 LEETGRT
+1119 MTKT

-1138 GKNFMNENLI
+1138 GKNYINKNLI
-1148 RAIFNMNITLTK
+1148 IAIFNMNITFTK
-1160 DLFKIVF
+1160 DLFKIIF
-1167 DEIDNKLK
+1167 DKISNELK
-1175 LTLLVRHLDLF
+1175 LALLVRHLDLF
-1186 NADELEKIF
+1186 NAEELKNLF
-1195 SKMDDE
+1195 AKMDGE
-1201 YKELSNREKRHD
+1201 YKALSNREKRHN
-1213 IHLPINSEN
+1213 IYLPINDEN
-1222 ERLCIYL
+1222 KRLGDYL
-1229 QKINYISNKNIYD
+1229 YKIGYISNEDRYVKNK
-1242 KEQLLFRIKANKQ
+1242 KENQLLFRIRAKK
-1255 QR
+1255 

>member
-1 MKDFIIKIALSI
+1 
-13 RNAISKKVTY
+13 
-23 LINRFYLK
+23 
-31 EFVIK
+31 
-36 FALSVLNIINK
+36 
-47 KATYLIDKFNNI
+47 
-59 IDKPDLEK
+59 
-67 YKKLSPIDDM
+67 
-77 ENGDEYID
+77 
-85 ALDWA
+85 
-90 IKHKDIKNIAIT
+90 
-102 APYGA
+102 
-107 GKSSVIKTYVKKH
+107 
-120 PSLKYTFISMATFNN
+120 MATFNSN
-135 SEGKSQDDG
+135 EGISQED
-144 KKEEIPLEK
+144 KKNEEIPLEK

-178 IEKMSYKYIFTWIF
+178 IEKMSYKYIFIWTFCVNIF
-192 CINVFCSIGSVLVFT
+192 CLIGSVLFFP

-224 GIPEFWT
+224 GIPDFWSY
-231 HVIIP
+231 VMIP
-236 CLVLLEMIILTSI
+236 CLVLLEMIILTII

-332 SVKFVYAV
+332 PVKFVYAV

-379 NNAEC
+379 NNTEC
-384 NISEEYIKDIAPFVS
+384 NISKEYIKDIAPFVS

-450 EQDEGIIKQAFKDK
+450 EQDESIVKQAFKNK
-464 QSFIEKSTKKIRE
+464 QSFIEKEAEKIRK
-477 DINELEEQI
+477 DINELEKQI
-486 ILVREDCLKSTKEI
+486 ISVKEDCLKSTKEI

-522 GYRNYFYIEGILD
+522 GYRNYFYIEEILD

-562 SKYINS
+562 PKYINS

-574 LENYD
+574 LENYN

-679 QSFDYKLTRL
+679 QLFDYKLTRL

-709 YLLEYLLLNSSK
+709 YLLEYLLSNSSK

-733 QLADEEKESWS
+733 QLADEEKENWS
-744 FINAFVRKT
+744 FIDAFVRKT

-796 KVEELLNLNKDRA
+796 QVEELLKLNKDRA

-830 YLEKIIEKLRIRF
+830 YLEKIIEKLEMHF
-843 YKLNIAGVD
+843 YKLNIEGVD
-852 KELLDFVFDDK
+852 KKLLDFVFDNN

-893 TMIMISK
+893 TMIMTSG
-900 YKCLIDNVFANIE
+900 YDCLINNVFANIE
-913 EYVKEVILS
+913 EYVKEIILS
-922 NDNNYDDE
+922 NDNNCDDE

-935 LINRC
+935 LMTKC

-950 IVHENFKLKN
+950 IVHEDFKLKN
-960 ISVYENK
+960 ISVCENK
-967 YWLLLLKHR
+967 YWILLLKHR
-976 KISASFENVIQYWK
+976 KINASYDNIIQYWK
-990 QFSKNGLDK
+990 QFSKNELDK
-999 VLIDFL
+999 ELIDFL
-1005 STECNAILNSD
+1005 STECDTILNSD

-1033 NNNIFEKYISY
+1033 DNNIFEKYISSL
-1044 VRLIFNDL
+1044 RLIFNDL
-1052 EFDIASMNQEKLKIL
+1052 EFDFASMSQEKLKIL
-1067 IQNKYIPLNKEG
+1067 IQNKYILLNKQC
-1079 FDKIKDVSVKIATLY
+1079 FDKIKGISVEIAILY
-1094 ILSDKDNFIDN
+1094 ILSNKDSFIDN
-1105 IEIFQIDEDIFNNL
+1105 VEVFQIDEDIFNNL
-1119 LEETGRT
+1119 LKETGKT
-1126 DKVFCQKIVNYY
+1126 DKAFCQKIVNYY
-1138 GKNFMNENLI
+1138 GKDYINKNLI
-1148 RAIFNMNITLTK
+1148 IAIFNMNITLTK
-1160 DLFKIVF
+1160 DLFKIIF
-1167 DEIDNKLK
+1167 DKISNELK
-1175 LTLLVRHLDLF
+1175 LALLVRHLDLF
-1186 NADELEKIF
+1186 NAEELKNLF
-1195 SKMDDE
+1195 AKMDGE
-1201 YKELSNREKRHD
+1201 YKELSNREKRHN
-1213 IHLPINSEN
+1213 IYLPINDEN
-1222 ERLCIYL
+1222 KRLGDYL
-1229 QKINYISNKNIYD
+1229 YKIGYISNEDRYAKN
-1242 KEQLLFRIKANKQ
+1242 KEENQLLFRIRAKK
-1255 QR
+1255 

>member
-1 MKDFIIKIALSI
+1 
-13 RNAISKKVTY
+13 
-23 LINRFYLK
+23 
-31 EFVIK
+31 
-36 FALSVLNIINK
+36 
-47 KATYLIDKFNNI
+47 
-59 IDKPDLEK
+59 
-67 YKKLSPIDDM
+67 M
-77 ENGDEYID
+77 ENGEEYIN
-85 ALDWA
+85 ALDQA
-90 IKHKDIKNIAIT
+90 INDEEIRNIAIT

-107 GKSSVIKTYVKKH
+107 GKSSVIKTYVKKY
-120 PSLKYTFISMATFNN
+120 PSLKYTFISMATFNSNEGN
-135 SEGKSQDDG
+135 SQED
-144 KKEEIPLEK
+144 KKNEEIPLEK

-178 IEKMSYKYIFTWIF
+178 IEKMSYMYIFIWTFCVNIF
-192 CINVFCSIGSVLVFT
+192 CLIGSVLFFP

-224 GIPEFWT
+224 GIPEFCSY
-231 HVIIP
+231 VIIL
-236 CLVLLEMIILTSI
+236 CLVLLEMIILTII

-271 SEAIDEKSIFN
+271 NEAIDEKSIFN

-317 RDLNFIINNYEGLKK
+317 RDLNFIINNYEGLEKP
-332 SVKFVYAV
+332 VKFVYAV

-349 ERTKFFDYIIPVVPI
+349 ERTKFFDYIIPIIPI
-364 INASNS
+364 INESNS

-379 NNAEC
+379 NNTEC
-384 NISEEYIKDIAPFVS
+384 NISKEYIKDIAPFVS

-450 EQDEGIIKQAFKDK
+450 EQDESIVKQAFKNK
-464 QSFIEKSTKKIRE
+464 QSFIEKEAEKIRK
-477 DINELEEQI
+477 DINELEKQI
-486 ILVREDCLKSTKEI
+486 ISVKEDCLKSTKEI

-616 ELIDRNDVKEVLSD
+616 ELIGRNDVKEVLSD

-689 RGVVD
+689 RGIVD

-709 YLLEYLLLNSSK
+709 YLLEYLLSNSSK
-721 EIDKNK
+721 DIDKNK

-744 FINAFVRKT
+744 FIDAFVRTT

-768 NMWIFL
+768 NMWNFL
-774 TEKAA
+774 TEQAA

-796 KVEELLNLNKDRA
+796 KVEELLNLNKDKA

-830 YLEKIIEKLRIRF
+830 YLEKIIEKLEIHF
-843 YKLNIAGVD
+843 YKLNIEGVD

-863 YYNIN
+863 YYDIN
-868 KYMIDTILIY
+868 KYMIDTILMY

-893 TMIMISK
+893 TMIMTSG
-900 YKCLIDNVFANIE
+900 YDCLINNVFDNIE

-935 LINRC
+935 LMTKC

-960 ISVYENK
+960 ISVCENK
-967 YWLLLLKHR
+967 YWILLLKHR
-976 KISASFENVIQYWK
+976 KINASYDNIIQYWK
-990 QFSKNGLDK
+990 QFSKNELDK
-999 VLIDFL
+999 ELIDFL
-1005 STECNAILNSD
+1005 STECDAILNSD

-1033 NNNIFEKYISY
+1033 DNNIFEKYISHL
-1044 VRLIFNDL
+1044 RLIFNDL
-1052 EFDIASMNQEKLKIL
+1052 EFDFASMNQEKLKIL
-1067 IQNKYIPLNKEG
+1067 IQNKYIPLNKQYFE
-1079 FDKIKDVSVKIATLY
+1079 KIKDVSVEMVTLY

-1105 IEIFQIDEDIFNNL
+1105 IEEFQINEDVFSNL

-1138 GKNFMNENLI
+1138 GKDYINKNLI
-1148 RAIFNMNITLTK
+1148 IAIFNMNITLTK

-1167 DEIDNKLK
+1167 DKIDNKRK

-1186 NADELEKIF
+1186 NAEELKNLF
-1195 SKMDDE
+1195 AKMDGE
-1201 YKELSNREKRHD
+1201 YKALSNREKRHN
-1213 IHLPINSEN
+1213 IYLPINDEN
-1222 ERLCIYL
+1222 KRLGDYL
-1229 QKINYISNKNIYD
+1229 YKIGYISNEDRHTKN
-1242 KEQLLFRIKANKQ
+1242 KEENQLLFRIRAKK
-1255 QR
+1255 

>member
-1 MKDFIIKIALSI
+1 
-13 RNAISKKVTY
+13 
-23 LINRFYLK
+23 
-31 EFVIK
+31 
-36 FALSVLNIINK
+36 
-47 KATYLIDKFNNI
+47 
-59 IDKPDLEK
+59 
-67 YKKLSPIDDM
+67 M
-77 ENGDEYID
+77 ENGEEYIN
-85 ALDWA
+85 ALDQA
-90 IKHKDIKNIAIT
+90 INDEEIRNIAIT

-120 PSLKYTFISMATFNN
+120 PSLKYTFISMATFNSN
-135 SEGKSQDDG
+135 KGISQDD
-144 KKEEIPLEK
+144 KKNEEIPLEK

-178 IEKMSYKYIFTWIF
+178 IEKMSYMYIFKWIF
-192 CINVFCSIGSVLVFT
+192 YVNIFCLIGSMLFFP

-219 FLIDL
+219 FFIDL

-231 HVIIP
+231 RIIIP
-236 CLVLLEMIILTSI
+236 CLVLLEIIILTII
-249 IKQGMIKLKLKEIKL
+249 IKQGMIKLKLKELKL

-317 RDLNFIINNYEGLKK
+317 RNLNFIINNYEGLEKP
-332 SVKFVYAV
+332 VKFVYAV

-349 ERTKFFDYIIPVVPI
+349 ERTKFFDYIIPIIPI
-364 INASNS
+364 INESNS

-379 NNAEC
+379 NNTEC
-384 NISEEYIKDIAPFVS
+384 NISKEYIKDIAPFVS

-450 EQDEGIIKQAFKDK
+450 EQDESIVKQVFKNK
-464 QSFIEKSTKKIRE
+464 QSFIEKEAEKIRK
-477 DINELEEQI
+477 DINELEKQI
-486 ILVREDCLKSTKEI
+486 ISVKEDCLKSTKEL

-509 DWKGSI
+509 DWEITICAIGRRELYHNPKEFPI
-515 RKIERYN
+515 KQ
-522 GYRNYFYIEGILD
+522 ILD
-535 DNFNLKDIYEDKSNY
+535 NNFNFEIIYKEGNNYYIRYPYGYSTNTKEIDSNKMKK
-550 TIYYANSSYNNE
+550 IYIDYCR
-562 SKYINS
+562 
-568 NELKSL
+568 
-574 LENYD
+574 
-579 KRWTALKLL
+579 RWKALKLL
-588 EDKKMDGIH
+588 EDKKIDGMH
-597 HDLEELNEQ
+597 HDLEELKEQ
-606 LQNISISSLK
+606 LQDISILSLK
-616 ELIDRNDVKEVLSD
+616 ELIDRNEVKEVLSD

-689 RGVVD
+689 RGIVD

-721 EIDKNK
+721 DIDKNK

-744 FINAFVRKT
+744 FIDAFARTT
-753 NNRKKFINLLALKWE
+753 NNRKKFINLLALKWK
-768 NMWIFL
+768 NMWNFL
-774 TEKAA
+774 TEQAA

-796 KVEELLNLNKDRA
+796 KVEELLNLNKDKA

-830 YLEKIIEKLRIRF
+830 YLEKIIEKLEIHF
-843 YKLNIAGVD
+843 YKLNIEGVD
-852 KELLDFVFDDK
+852 RELLNFIFDNKHYD
-863 YYNIN
+863 IN
-868 KYMIDTILIY
+868 KYMIDTILMY

-893 TMIMISK
+893 TMIMTSG
-900 YKCLIDNVFANIE
+900 YDCLINNVFVNIE
-913 EYVKEVILS
+913 EYVKEIILS
-922 NDNNYDDE
+922 NDNNCDDE

-935 LINRC
+935 LMTKC

-960 ISVYENK
+960 ISVCENK
-967 YWLLLLKHR
+967 YWILLLKHR
-976 KISASFENVIQYWK
+976 KINASFDNVIQYWK
-990 QFSKNGLDK
+990 QFSKNGLDE
-999 VLIDFL
+999 VLVDFL
-1005 STECNAILNSD
+1005 STECDAILDSD
-1016 RSFVEE
+1016 RSFIEE

-1027 LSFSDI
+1027 LSFSNID
-1033 NNNIFEKYISY
+1033 NNIFEKYISY
-1044 VRLIFNDL
+1044 LKLIFNDL
-1052 EFDIASMNQEKLKIL
+1052 EFDFASMNQEKLKIL
-1067 IQNKYIPLNKEG
+1067 IQNKYILLNKHC
-1079 FDKIKDVSVKIATLY
+1079 FDKIKDISVEMATLY
-1094 ILSDKDNFIDN
+1094 ILSSKDSFIDN
-1105 IEIFQIDEDIFNNL
+1105 MEVFKIDEDIFNNL
-1119 LEETGRT
+1119 MAKT

-1138 GKNFMNENLI
+1138 GKDYINKNLI
-1148 RAIFNMNITLTK
+1148 IAIFNMNITLTK
-1160 DLFKIVF
+1160 DLFKIIF
-1167 DEIDNKLK
+1167 DKISNELK
-1175 LTLLVRHLDLF
+1175 LALLVRHLDLF

-1195 SKMDDE
+1195 SKMDGE
-1201 YKELSNREKRHD
+1201 YKELSNREKRHN
-1213 IHLPINSEN
+1213 IYLPINDEN
-1222 ERLCIYL
+1222 KRLGDYL
-1229 QKINYISNKNIYD
+1229 YKIGYISNEDRYAKN
-1242 KEQLLFRIKANKQ
+1242 KEENQLLFRIRAKK
-1255 QR
+1255 

>member
-1 MKDFIIKIALSI
+1 
-13 RNAISKKVTY
+13 
-23 LINRFYLK
+23 
-31 EFVIK
+31 
-36 FALSVLNIINK
+36 
-47 KATYLIDKFNNI
+47 
-59 IDKPDLEK
+59 
-67 YKKLSPIDDM
+67 M
-77 ENGDEYID
+77 ENGDEYIN

-120 PSLKYTFISMATFNN
+120 PSLKYTFISMATFNS

-178 IEKMSYKYIFTWIF
+178 IEKMSYKYIFIWIF
-192 CINVFCSIGSVLVFT
+192 CINVFCSIGSVLFFP

-224 GIPEFWT
+224 GIPEFWSY
-231 HVIIP
+231 VMIP
-236 CLVLLEMIILTSI
+236 CLVLLEMIILTII

-332 SVKFVYAV
+332 PVKFVYAV

-349 ERTKFFDYIIPVVPI
+349 ERTKFFDYIIPVIPI
-364 INASNS
+364 INESNS

-379 NNAEC
+379 NNTKC
-384 NISEEYIKDIAPFVS
+384 NISKEYIKDIAPFVS

-450 EQDEGIIKQAFKDK
+450 EQDESIVKQAFKNK
-464 QSFIEKSTKKIRE
+464 QSFIEKEVEKIRK
-477 DINELEEQI
+477 DINELEKQI
-486 ILVREDCLKSTKEI
+486 ISVKEDCLKSTKEL
-500 KYAFCGHLV
+500 KYAFCGYLV
-509 DWKGSI
+509 DWKGAVY
-515 RKIERYN
+515 RIERHN
-522 GYRNYFYIEGILD
+522 GYYNRDSIYIERILD
-535 DNFNLKDIYEDKSNY
+535 EDFNLKDIYNNKDDYTVCYTSGNSNNLDKN
-550 TIYYANSSYNNE
+550 
-562 SKYINS
+562 INS
-568 NELKSL
+568 NDLKSL
-574 LENYD
+574 LENYG
-579 KRWTALKLL
+579 KRWKALKLL

-709 YLLEYLLLNSSK
+709 YLLEYLLSNSSK

-733 QLADEEKESWS
+733 QLADEKKESWS
-744 FINAFVRKT
+744 FIDAFVRKN

-774 TEKAA
+774 TEKAV

-796 KVEELLNLNKDRA
+796 KVEELLNLNKDKA
-809 FEQFFEE
+809 FEHFF
-816 NEDILMQLKDVNIN
+816 
-830 YLEKIIEKLRIRF
+830 
-843 YKLNIAGVD
+843 
-852 KELLDFVFDDK
+852 
-863 YYNIN
+863 
-868 KYMIDTILIY
+868 
-878 KNSEINENDLNKKNY
+878 
-893 TMIMISK
+893 
-900 YKCLIDNVFANIE
+900 
-913 EYVKEVILS
+913 
-922 NDNNYDDE
+922 
-930 KYILD
+930 
-935 LINRC
+935 
-940 SDDMDLVEKI
+940 
-950 IVHENFKLKN
+950 
-960 ISVYENK
+960 
-967 YWLLLLKHR
+967 
-976 KISASFENVIQYWK
+976 
-990 QFSKNGLDK
+990 
-999 VLIDFL
+999 
-1005 STECNAILNSD
+1005 
-1016 RSFVEE
+1016 
-1022 KFIKD
+1022 
-1027 LSFSDI
+1027 
-1033 NNNIFEKYISY
+1033 
-1044 VRLIFNDL
+1044 
-1052 EFDIASMNQEKLKIL
+1052 
-1067 IQNKYIPLNKEG
+1067 
-1079 FDKIKDVSVKIATLY
+1079 
-1094 ILSDKDNFIDN
+1094 
-1105 IEIFQIDEDIFNNL
+1105 
-1119 LEETGRT
+1119 
-1126 DKVFCQKIVNYY
+1126 
-1138 GKNFMNENLI
+1138 
-1148 RAIFNMNITLTK
+1148 
-1160 DLFKIVF
+1160 
-1167 DEIDNKLK
+1167 
-1175 LTLLVRHLDLF
+1175 
-1186 NADELEKIF
+1186 
-1195 SKMDDE
+1195 
-1201 YKELSNREKRHD
+1201 
-1213 IHLPINSEN
+1213 
-1222 ERLCIYL
+1222 
-1229 QKINYISNKNIYD
+1229 
-1242 KEQLLFRIKANKQ
+1242 
-1255 QR
+1255 

>member
-1 MKDFIIKIALSI
+1 
-13 RNAISKKVTY
+13 
-23 LINRFYLK
+23 
-31 EFVIK
+31 
-36 FALSVLNIINK
+36 
-47 KATYLIDKFNNI
+47 
-59 IDKPDLEK
+59 
-67 YKKLSPIDDM
+67 M
-77 ENGDEYID
+77 ENGEEYIN
-85 ALDWA
+85 ALDQA
-90 IKHKDIKNIAIT
+90 INDEEIRNIAIT

-120 PSLKYTFISMATFNN
+120 PSLKYTFISMATFNSNEGN
-135 SEGKSQDDG
+135 SQED
-144 KKEEIPLEK
+144 KKNEEIPLEK

-178 IEKMSYKYIFTWIF
+178 IEKMSYKYIFIWTFCVNIF
-192 CINVFCSIGSVLVFT
+192 CLIGSVLFFP

-224 GIPEFWT
+224 GIPDFWSY
-231 HVIIP
+231 VMIP
-236 CLVLLEMIILTSI
+236 CLVLLEMIILTII

-332 SVKFVYAV
+332 PVKFVYAV

-379 NNAEC
+379 NNTEC
-384 NISEEYIKDIAPFVS
+384 NISKEYIKDIAPFVS

-450 EQDEGIIKQAFKDK
+450 EQDESIVKQAFKNK
-464 QSFIEKSTKKIRE
+464 QSFIEKEAEKIRK
-477 DINELEEQI
+477 DINELEKQI
-486 ILVREDCLKSTKEI
+486 ISVKEDCLKSTKEI

-522 GYRNYFYIEGILD
+522 GYRNYFYIEEILD

-562 SKYINS
+562 PKYINS

-574 LENYD
+574 LENYN

-679 QSFDYKLTRL
+679 QLFDYKLTRL

-709 YLLEYLLLNSSK
+709 YLLEYLLSNSSK

-733 QLADEEKESWS
+733 QLADEEKENWS
-744 FINAFVRKT
+744 FIDAFVRKT

-796 KVEELLNLNKDRA
+796 QVEELLKLNKDRA

-830 YLEKIIEKLRIRF
+830 YLEKIIEKLEMHF
-843 YKLNIAGVD
+843 YKLNIEGVD
-852 KELLDFVFDDK
+852 KKLLDFVFDNN

-893 TMIMISK
+893 TMIMTSG
-900 YKCLIDNVFANIE
+900 YDCLINNVFANIE
-913 EYVKEVILS
+913 EYVKEIILS
-922 NDNNYDDE
+922 NDNNCDDE

-935 LINRC
+935 LMTKC

-950 IVHENFKLKN
+950 IVHEDFKLKN
-960 ISVYENK
+960 ISVCENK
-967 YWLLLLKHR
+967 YWILLLKHR
-976 KISASFENVIQYWK
+976 KINASYDNIIQYWK
-990 QFSKNGLDK
+990 QFSKNELDK
-999 VLIDFL
+999 ELIDFL
-1005 STECNAILNSD
+1005 STECDTILNSD

-1033 NNNIFEKYISY
+1033 DNNIFEKYISSL
-1044 VRLIFNDL
+1044 RLIFNDL
-1052 EFDIASMNQEKLKIL
+1052 EFDFASMSQEKLKIL
-1067 IQNKYIPLNKEG
+1067 IQNKYILLNKQC
-1079 FDKIKDVSVKIATLY
+1079 FDKIKGISVEIAILY
-1094 ILSDKDNFIDN
+1094 ILSNKDSFIDN
-1105 IEIFQIDEDIFNNL
+1105 VEVFQIDEDIFNNL
-1119 LEETGRT
+1119 LKETGKT
-1126 DKVFCQKIVNYY
+1126 DKAFCQKIVNYY
-1138 GKNFMNENLI
+1138 GKDYINKNLI
-1148 RAIFNMNITLTK
+1148 IAIFNMNITLTK
-1160 DLFKIVF
+1160 DLFKIIF
-1167 DEIDNKLK
+1167 DKISNELK
-1175 LTLLVRHLDLF
+1175 LALLVRHLDLF
-1186 NADELEKIF
+1186 NAEELKNLF
-1195 SKMDDE
+1195 AKMDGE
-1201 YKELSNREKRHD
+1201 YKELSNREKRHN
-1213 IHLPINSEN
+1213 IYLPINDEN
-1222 ERLCIYL
+1222 KRLGDYL
-1229 QKINYISNKNIYD
+1229 YKIGYISNEDRYAKN
-1242 KEQLLFRIKANKQ
+1242 KEENQLLFRIRAKK
-1255 QR
+1255 

>member
-1 MKDFIIKIALSI
+1 
-13 RNAISKKVTY
+13 
-23 LINRFYLK
+23 
-31 EFVIK
+31 
-36 FALSVLNIINK
+36 
-47 KATYLIDKFNNI
+47 
-59 IDKPDLEK
+59 
-67 YKKLSPIDDM
+67 M
-77 ENGDEYID
+77 ENGDEYIN
-85 ALDWA
+85 ALDWS

-107 GKSSVIKTYVKKH
+107 GKSSVIKTYIKKH
-120 PSLKYTFISMATFNN
+120 PSLKYTFISMATFNSN
-135 SEGKSQDDG
+135 EGNSQDD
-144 KKEEIPLEK
+144 KKNEEIPLEK

-178 IEKMSYKYIFTWIF
+178 IEKMSYKYIFIWIF
-192 CINVFCSIGSVLVFT
+192 CIDAFCLIGSVLFFP
-207 DVLKEK
+207 DILKEK
-213 VINCIN
+213 VINCTN

-224 GIPEFWT
+224 GIPEFWSY
-231 HVIIP
+231 VMIL

-264 FSNATLG
+264 FSNATLE

-332 SVKFVYAV
+332 PVKFVYAV

-349 ERTKFFDYIIPVVPI
+349 ERTKFFDYIIPIIPI
-364 INASNS
+364 INESNS

-379 NNAEC
+379 NNTEC
-384 NISEEYIKDIAPFVS
+384 NISKEYIKDIAPFVS

-450 EQDEGIIKQAFKDK
+450 EQDESIVKQAFKNK

-477 DINELEEQI
+477 DINELEKQI
-486 ILVREDCLKSTKEI
+486 ISIKEDYLKGTKEI

-562 SKYINS
+562 PKYINS

-616 ELIDRNDVKEVLSD
+616 ELIDRNDVREVLSD

-649 DYSMYINY
+649 DYSIYINY

-709 YLLEYLLLNSSK
+709 YLVEYLLSNSSK

-744 FINAFVRKT
+744 FIDAFVRKT

-768 NMWIFL
+768 NMWIF
-774 TEKAA
+774 
-779 LTYNRQIEY
+779 
-788 FKWLCESL
+788 
-796 KVEELLNLNKDRA
+796 
-809 FEQFFEE
+809 
-816 NEDILMQLKDVNIN
+816 
-830 YLEKIIEKLRIRF
+830 
-843 YKLNIAGVD
+843 
-852 KELLDFVFDDK
+852 
-863 YYNIN
+863 
-868 KYMIDTILIY
+868 
-878 KNSEINENDLNKKNY
+878 
-893 TMIMISK
+893 
-900 YKCLIDNVFANIE
+900 
-913 EYVKEVILS
+913 
-922 NDNNYDDE
+922 
-930 KYILD
+930 
-935 LINRC
+935 
-940 SDDMDLVEKI
+940 
-950 IVHENFKLKN
+950 
-960 ISVYENK
+960 
-967 YWLLLLKHR
+967 
-976 KISASFENVIQYWK
+976 
-990 QFSKNGLDK
+990 
-999 VLIDFL
+999 
-1005 STECNAILNSD
+1005 
-1016 RSFVEE
+1016 
-1022 KFIKD
+1022 
-1027 LSFSDI
+1027 
-1033 NNNIFEKYISY
+1033 
-1044 VRLIFNDL
+1044 
-1052 EFDIASMNQEKLKIL
+1052 
-1067 IQNKYIPLNKEG
+1067 
-1079 FDKIKDVSVKIATLY
+1079 
-1094 ILSDKDNFIDN
+1094 
-1105 IEIFQIDEDIFNNL
+1105 
-1119 LEETGRT
+1119 
-1126 DKVFCQKIVNYY
+1126 
-1138 GKNFMNENLI
+1138 
-1148 RAIFNMNITLTK
+1148 
-1160 DLFKIVF
+1160 
-1167 DEIDNKLK
+1167 
-1175 LTLLVRHLDLF
+1175 
-1186 NADELEKIF
+1186 
-1195 SKMDDE
+1195 
-1201 YKELSNREKRHD
+1201 
-1213 IHLPINSEN
+1213 
-1222 ERLCIYL
+1222 
-1229 QKINYISNKNIYD
+1229 
-1242 KEQLLFRIKANKQ
+1242 
-1255 QR
+1255 

>member
-1 MKDFIIKIALSI
+1 
-13 RNAISKKVTY
+13 
-23 LINRFYLK
+23 
-31 EFVIK
+31 
-36 FALSVLNIINK
+36 
-47 KATYLIDKFNNI
+47 
-59 IDKPDLEK
+59 
-67 YKKLSPIDDM
+67 M
-77 ENGDEYID
+77 ENGEEYIN
-85 ALDWA
+85 ALDQA
-90 IKHKDIKNIAIT
+90 INDEEIRNIAIT

-120 PSLKYTFISMATFNN
+120 PSLKYTFISMATFNSNEGN
-135 SEGKSQDDG
+135 SQED
-144 KKEEIPLEK
+144 KKNEEIPLEK

-178 IEKMSYKYIFTWIF
+178 IEKMSYMYIFIWTFCVNIF
-192 CINVFCSIGSVLVFT
+192 CLIGSILFFP

-224 GIPEFWT
+224 GIPEFWSY
-231 HVIIP
+231 VIIP
-236 CLVLLEMIILTSI
+236 CLVLLHMIILTI
-249 IKQGMIKLKLKEIKL
+249 VIKQGMIKLKLKEIKL

-332 SVKFVYAV
+332 PVKFVYAV

-349 ERTKFFDYIIPVVPI
+349 ERTKFFDYIIPVIPI
-364 INASNS
+364 INESNS

-379 NNAEC
+379 NNTKC
-384 NISEEYIKDIAPFVS
+384 NISKEYIKDIAPFVS

-416 TLKDSDSIKLVDEK
+416 TLKDSDSIKLIDEK

-450 EQDEGIIKQAFKDK
+450 EQDESIVKQAFKDK
-464 QSFIEKSTKKIRE
+464 QSFIEKRTEKIRK
-477 DINELEEQI
+477 DINELEKQI
-486 ILVREDCLKSTKEI
+486 ISVKEDCLKSTKEL
-500 KYAFCGHLV
+500 KYAFCGYLV
-509 DWKGSI
+509 NWSGAVC
-515 RKIERYN
+515 RIERHDGYYN
-522 GYRNYFYIEGILD
+522 RDSIYIERILD
-535 DNFNLKDIYEDKSNY
+535 DDFNLKDIYNNNKGDY
-550 TIYYANSSYNNE
+550 TIYYA
-562 SKYINS
+562 KGNS
-568 NELKSL
+568 NNLNKDIKSNDLKSL
-574 LENYD
+574 LEIYNE
-579 KRWTALKLL
+579 RWTALKLL
-588 EDKKMDGIH
+588 EDKKKEGIH

-606 LQNISISSLK
+606 LQNISILSLK

-709 YLLEYLLLNSSK
+709 YLLEYLLSNSSK

-733 QLADEEKESWS
+733 QLADEEKENWS
-744 FINAFVRKT
+744 FIDAFVRKT

-768 NMWIFL
+768 NMWSFL
-774 TEKAA
+774 NEKAA

-796 KVEELLNLNKDRA
+796 KVEELLNLNKDKA

-830 YLEKIIEKLRIRF
+830 HLEKIIEKLEIHF
-843 YKLNIAGVD
+843 YKLNIEGVD
-852 KELLDFVFDDK
+852 RELLNFIFDNKHYD
-863 YYNIN
+863 IN

-893 TMIMISK
+893 TMIMTSG
-900 YKCLIDNVFANIE
+900 YDCLIDDVSDNIE

-935 LINRC
+935 LINKC

-950 IVHENFKLKN
+950 IVHENFKLEN
-960 ISVYENK
+960 ISVCENK

-976 KISASFENVIQYWK
+976 KINANFDNVIQYWK
-990 QFSKNGLDK
+990 QFLKNGLDE

-1005 STECNAILNSD
+1005 STECDAILNSD

-1033 NNNIFEKYISY
+1033 DNNIFEKYISY
-1044 VRLIFNDL
+1044 LRLIFSDL
-1052 EFDIASMNQEKLKIL
+1052 EFDFASMNQEKLKIL
-1067 IQNKYIPLNKEG
+1067 IQNKYIPLNKQCFE
-1079 FDKIKDVSVKIATLY
+1079 KIKGISVEIATLY
-1094 ILSDKDNFIDN
+1094 ILSNKDSFIDN
-1105 IEIFQIDEDIFNNL
+1105 MEVFQIDEDIFNNL
-1119 LEETGRT
+1119 MTKT

-1138 GKNFMNENLI
+1138 GKNYINKNLI
-1148 RAIFNMNITLTK
+1148 IAIFNMNITLTK
-1160 DLFKIVF
+1160 DLFKIIF
-1167 DEIDNKLK
+1167 DKISNELK
-1175 LTLLVRHLDLF
+1175 LALLVRHLDLF
-1186 NADELEKIF
+1186 NAEELKNLF
-1195 SKMDDE
+1195 AKMDGE
-1201 YKELSNREKRHD
+1201 YKALSNREKRHN
-1213 IHLPINSEN
+1213 IYLPINDEN
-1222 ERLCIYL
+1222 KRLGDYL
-1229 QKINYISNKNIYD
+1229 YKIGYISNEDRYVKNK
-1242 KEQLLFRIKANKQ
+1242 KENQLLFRIRAKK
-1255 QR
+1255 